1 MIIFGIAI
9 FWHELCTRIYRYK
22 KQTTSHTR
30 PYPYETPQNPNIH
43 TYMDNNFS
51 KDMVSLFHFSKEE
64 AERTECDNVSPEHLL
79 LGMLRQNV
87 SNATR
92 MMHHVQPDLLSL
104 KRHLEKVAREHKA
117 SAVPDKNNM
126 ELNHEATRL
135 MRLSMLEARAQHS
148 VEVDTEHLLRAMLKD
163 NGSTIQKLL
172 KEHGLTRENLYGE
185 VQNGYSQSDDD
196 DREEAYGSDG
206 EASGDEDESMSTVG
220 ADSSPI
226 LTKKRTKSGTPVL
239 DNFCTDLTEK
249 ARKGELDPV
258 VGREKEME
266 RVAQILARRKKNNP
280 ILIGEPGVGK
290 SAIVEGLAQRIV
302 KRKVSRQLW
311 NKRVLTLDM
320 AAMVAGTKFRG
331 QFEERIRNLLQELE
345 NNPDIII
352 YIDEIHTIIG
362 AGGSQGSMDAANMLK
377 PALARGQMQCI
388 GATTIDEFRKT
399 IEKDGALD
407 RRFQKI
413 MVAASTAEETLQILY
428 RLRPVY
434 EKHHNVQYTDEA
446 LEACV
451 QLTQRYI
458 SDRSFPDK
466 AIDAMDE
473 SGARTHIFNIPAS
486 TEIDN
491 LETELRDIEERKN
504 MAISA
509 QNYEAAADLRD
520 ELQQKGEQLELL
532 QKAWIDQHE
541 QKDTRVTAETVAQ
554 VVSVMTG
561 IPTHRIGEEENSRL
575 RRLEK
580 KLQDEVIGQDE
591 AVRKVARAIQRSRV
605 GLKDPNRPIG
615 TFLFVG
621 PTGVGK
627 TYLAKRL
634 ALEMFGSE
642 AALIRIDMSE
652 YGEKHTVSRMMG
664 APPGYV
670 GYEEGGQLTERV
682 RRKPY
687 SIVLLDEIE
696 KAHPDVFNILLQ
708 VMDEGRLTDGNGTTI
723 DFRNTVIIMTSNSGT
738 RQIKDFGSGIGF
750 QSTPTAEER
759 KQQTRSIVEKALKK
773 QFAPEFLNRLDDIIY
788 FDQLSRQDI
797 LRITNIELK
806 PLLRRIREMGYTLEL
821 SEETIERIA
830 NEGYDVQ
837 YGARPLRR
845 AIQRIIEDPICEML
859 LADTGAGTEDGLPG
873 ISEDKAIRL

>member
-1 MIIFGIAI
+1 MASVF
-9 FWHELCTRIYRYK
+9 
-22 KQTTSHTR
+22 
-30 PYPYETPQNPNIH
+30 
-43 TYMDNNFS
+43 NFS
-51 KDMVSLFHFSKEE
+51 REE

-79 LGMLRQNV
+79 LGILRQNV

-92 MMHHVQPDLLSL
+92 MMHKVQPDLLSL
-104 KRHLEKVAREHKA
+104 KRHLEKVVLEKKVAV
-117 SAVPDKNNM
+117 VPDRNSM
-126 ELNHEATRL
+126 ELNRDATRL
-135 MRLSMLEARAQHS
+135 MRLSVLEARAQHS
-148 VEVDTEHLLRAMLKD
+148 EEVDTEHLLKAMLKD
-163 NGSTIQKLL
+163 QGSPIQQLL
-172 KEHGLTRENLYGE
+172 EEHGLTRENLYGD
-185 VQNGYSQSDDD
+185 VKSGYSQTDD
-196 DREEAYGSDG
+196 EEESENG
-206 EASGDEDESMSTVG
+206 ESGFKTNDAINNDHPT
-220 ADSSPI
+220 
-226 LTKKRTKSGTPVL
+226 LTKNKTAKSGTPVL

-266 RVAQILARRKKNNP
+266 RVAQILSRRKKNNP
-280 ILIGEPGVGK
+280 IFIGEPGVGK
-290 SAIVEGLAQRIV
+290 SAIVEGLAQRIIE
-302 KRKVSRQLW
+302 RKVARQLW
-311 NKRVLTLDM
+311 GKRVLTLDM
-320 AAMVAGTKFRG
+320 AALVAGTKFRG
-331 QFEERIRNLLQELE
+331 QFEERVRNLLMELE
-345 NNPDIII
+345 KNPDIII

-413 MVAASTAEETLQILY
+413 MVSPTTAEETLQILH
-428 RLRPVY
+428 RLKSAY
-434 EKHHNVQYTDEA
+434 EKHHKVQYTDEA

-458 SDRSFPDK
+458 SDRAFPDK

-473 SGARTHIFNIPAS
+473 SGARMHISNIPTS
-486 TEIDN
+486 TEMDK
-491 LETELRDIEERKN
+491 LEEELRSIEERKN
-504 MAISA
+504 MAIKA
-509 QNYEAAADLRD
+509 QNYDAAADLRD
-520 ELQQKGEQLELL
+520 ELQMKSEQLERL
-532 QKAWIDQHE
+532 QQAWVE
-541 QKDTRVTAETVAQ
+541 QQEQNRSEVTSETVAQ
-554 VVSVMTG
+554 IVSIMTG
-561 IPTHRIGEEENSRL
+561 IPAHRIGSEENQRL
-575 RRLEK
+575 RMLDK
-580 KLQDEVIGQDE
+580 NLQGNVIGQDE
-591 AVRKVARAIQRSRV
+591 AVRKVVRAIQRSRV

-627 TYLAKRL
+627 TYLTKRL

-642 AALIRIDMSE
+642 ASLIRIDMSE

-723 DFRNTVIIMTSNSGT
+723 DFRNTIIIMTSNSGT
-738 RQIKDFGSGIGF
+738 RQIKDFGTGIGF
-750 QSTPTAEER
+750 QTAPSDEER
-759 KQQTRSIVEKALKK
+759 KQQTRAIVEKALKK

-797 LRITNIELK
+797 QKIAEIELK
-806 PLLRRIREMGYTLEL
+806 PLVRRISEMGYTLEI
-821 SEETIERIA
+821 SEKTKDRIVA
-830 NEGYDVQ
+830 EGYDLQ

-845 AIQRIIEDPICEML
+845 AIQRLIEDPICEML
-859 LADTGAGTEDGLPG
+859 LANQIEGQVIKL
-873 ISEDKAIRL
+873 

>member
-1 MIIFGIAI
+1 
-9 FWHELCTRIYRYK
+9 
-22 KQTTSHTR
+22 
-30 PYPYETPQNPNIH
+30 
-43 TYMDNNFS
+43 MDNKFSNDMASVFNFS
-51 KDMVSLFHFSKEE
+51 REE

-87 SNATR
+87 SKTTR
-92 MMHHVQPDLLSL
+92 LMHQVQPDLLSL
-104 KRHLEKVAREHKA
+104 KRHLENMVREKKVAV
-117 SAVPDKNNM
+117 VPDKNAM
-126 ELNHEATRL
+126 ELNRDATRL
-135 MRLSMLEARAQHS
+135 MRLSILEARAQHS
-148 VEVDTEHLLRAMLKD
+148 DEVDTEHLLKAMLKD
-163 NGSTIQKLL
+163 QGSPIQQILE
-172 KEHGLTRENLYGE
+172 EHGLTRENLYGD
-185 VQNGYSQSDDD
+185 VKSGYSYTD
-196 DREEAYGSDG
+196 
-206 EASGDEDESMSTVG
+206 DEDEKDGEEDGFEMSG
-220 ADSSPI
+220 PAENDSPT
-226 LTKKRTKSGTPVL
+226 LTKKKTSKTGTPVL

-258 VGREKEME
+258 VGRDKEME
-266 RVAQILARRKKNNP
+266 RVAQILSRRKKNNP

-290 SAIVEGLAQRIV
+290 SAIVEGLAQRIIE
-302 KRKVSRQLW
+302 RKVARQLW
-311 NKRVLTLDM
+311 GKRVLTLDM
-320 AAMVAGTKFRG
+320 ASLVAGTKFRG
-331 QFEERIRNLLQELE
+331 QFEERVRNLLMELE
-345 NNPDIII
+345 KNPDIII

-413 MVAASTAEETLQILY
+413 MVAPTTTEETLQILH
-428 RLRPVY
+428 RLKPAY
-434 EKHHNVQYTDEA
+434 EKHHKVHYTDEA

-458 SDRSFPDK
+458 SDRAFPDK

-473 SGARTHIFNIPAS
+473 SGARMHISNIPTS
-486 TEIDN
+486 TEMDK
-491 LETELRDIEERKN
+491 LEEELRSIEERKN
-504 MAISA
+504 MAIKA

-520 ELQQKGEQLELL
+520 ELQMKSEQLEQL
-532 QKAWIDQHE
+532 QQAWVE
-541 QKDTRVTAETVAQ
+541 QQEQNRTEVTGETVAQ
-554 VVSVMTG
+554 IVSIMTG
-561 IPTHRIGEEENSRL
+561 IPAHRIGSEENQRL
-575 RRLEK
+575 RMLDK
-580 KLQDEVIGQDE
+580 NLQGNVIGQDD
-591 AVRKVARAIQRSRV
+591 AVRKVVRAIQRSRV

-627 TYLAKRL
+627 TYLTKRL
-634 ALEMFGSE
+634 AVEMFGSE
-642 AALIRIDMSE
+642 ASLIRIDMSE

-723 DFRNTVIIMTSNSGT
+723 DFRNTIIIMTSNSGT
-738 RQIKDFGSGIGF
+738 RQIKDFGTGIGF
-750 QSTPTAEER
+750 QSTPTDEER

-788 FDQLSRQDI
+788 FDQLSREDI
-797 LRITNIELK
+797 QKIADIELK
-806 PLLRRIREMGYTLEL
+806 PLMRRISEMGYTLEL
-821 SEETIERIA
+821 SESTKQQIA
-830 NEGYDVQ
+830 SEGYDVQ

-845 AIQRIIEDPICEML
+845 AIQRIIEDPVCEMIL
-859 LADTGAGTEDGLPG
+859 EER
-873 ISEDKAIRL
+873 IEDKVIRI

>member
-1 MIIFGIAI
+1 MASVF
-9 FWHELCTRIYRYK
+9 
-22 KQTTSHTR
+22 
-30 PYPYETPQNPNIH
+30 N
-43 TYMDNNFS
+43 
-51 KDMVSLFHFSKEE
+51 FSKEE

-79 LGMLRQNV
+79 LGILRQNV
-87 SNATR
+87 SKATR
-92 MMHHVQPDLLSL
+92 MMYKVQPDLLSL
-104 KRHLEKVAREHKA
+104 KRHLEKVARERKVA
-117 SAVPDKNNM
+117 TVPDRNSL
-126 ELNHEATRL
+126 ELNREATRL
-135 MRLSMLEARAQHS
+135 MRLSVLEARAQHS
-148 VEVDTEHLLRAMLKD
+148 EEVDTEHLLRAMLKD
-163 NGSTIQKLL
+163 QGSPIQQLL
-172 KEHGLTRENLYGE
+172 EEHGLTRENVYGD
-185 VQNGYSQSDDD
+185 VKDGYSHLD
-196 DREEAYGSDG
+196 
-206 EASGDEDESMSTVG
+206 DEDESEKSDGRFETSG
-220 ADSSPI
+220 SIDKDSST
-226 LTKKRTKSGTPVL
+226 LTMKKSSKSGTPVL
-239 DNFCTDLTEK
+239 DNFCTDLTAK

-266 RVAQILARRKKNNP
+266 RVAQILSRRKKNNP

-302 KRKVSRQLW
+302 ERKVARQLW
-311 NKRVLTLDM
+311 GKRILTLDM
-320 AAMVAGTKFRG
+320 ASMVAGTKFRG
-331 QFEERIRNLLQELE
+331 QFEERVRNLLQELE
-345 NNPDIII
+345 ANPDVII

-413 MVAASTAEETLQILY
+413 IVAQSTAEETLQILY
-428 RLRPVY
+428 RLRPAY
-434 EKHHNVQYTDEA
+434 EKHHKVQYTDEA
-446 LEACV
+446 LDACV
-451 QLTQRYI
+451 RLTQRYV

-473 SGARTHIFNIPAS
+473 SGARMHIFNIPANM
-486 TEIDN
+486 EIDN

-504 MAISA
+504 MAIKS

-520 ELQQKGEQLELL
+520 ELQMKSEQLEQL
-532 QKAWIDQHE
+532 QRAWVEE
-541 QKDTRVTAETVAQ
+541 QEQNHTLVTEDTVAQ
-554 VVSVMTG
+554 VVSIMTG
-561 IPTHRIGEEENSRL
+561 IPAHRIGDEENTRL
-575 RRLEK
+575 RQLHK
-580 KLQDEVIGQDE
+580 NLHDCVVGQDE
-591 AVRKVARAIQRSRV
+591 AVQKVARAIQRSRV

-627 TYLAKRL
+627 TYLTKRL
-634 ALEMFGSE
+634 AVEMFGSE
-642 AALIRIDMSE
+642 ASLIRIDMSE

-723 DFRNTVIIMTSNSGT
+723 DFRNAIIIMTSNSGT
-738 RQIKDFGSGIGF
+738 RQIKDFGTGIGF
-750 QSTPTAEER
+750 QNRSTDEDR

-773 QFAPEFLNRLDDIIY
+773 QFAPEFLNRLDDIVY
-788 FDQLSRQDI
+788 FDQLSREDI
-797 LRITNIELK
+797 RRIADIELK
-806 PLLRRIREMGYTLEL
+806 PLLRRIKEMGYTLEL
-821 SEETIERIA
+821 SDKTIEQIA
-830 NEGYDVQ
+830 TEGYDVQ

-859 LADTGAGTEDGLPG
+859 LAEHPEG
-873 ISEDKAIRL
+873 IDENRVIRL

>member
-1 MIIFGIAI
+1 MASVF
-9 FWHELCTRIYRYK
+9 
-22 KQTTSHTR
+22 
-30 PYPYETPQNPNIH
+30 
-43 TYMDNNFS
+43 NFS
-51 KDMVSLFHFSKEE
+51 REE

-79 LGMLRQNV
+79 LGILRQNV

-92 MMHHVQPDLLSL
+92 MMHKVQPDLLSL
-104 KRHLEKVAREHKA
+104 KRHLEKVVLEKKVAV
-117 SAVPDKNNM
+117 VPDRNSM
-126 ELNHEATRL
+126 ELNRDATRL
-135 MRLSMLEARAQHS
+135 MRLSVLEARAQHS
-148 VEVDTEHLLRAMLKD
+148 EEVDTEHLLKAMLKD
-163 NGSTIQKLL
+163 QGSPIQQLL
-172 KEHGLTRENLYGE
+172 EEHGLTRENLYGD
-185 VQNGYSQSDDD
+185 VKSGYSQTDD
-196 DREEAYGSDG
+196 EEESENG
-206 EASGDEDESMSTVG
+206 ESGFKTNDAINNDHPT
-220 ADSSPI
+220 
-226 LTKKRTKSGTPVL
+226 LTKNKTAKSGTPVL

-266 RVAQILARRKKNNP
+266 RVAQILSRRKKNNP

-290 SAIVEGLAQRIV
+290 SAIVEGLAQRIIE
-302 KRKVSRQLW
+302 RKVARQLW
-311 NKRVLTLDM
+311 GKRVLTLDM
-320 AAMVAGTKFRG
+320 AALVAGTKFRG
-331 QFEERIRNLLQELE
+331 QFEERVRNLLMELE
-345 NNPDIII
+345 KNPDIII

-413 MVAASTAEETLQILY
+413 MVSPTTAEETLQILH
-428 RLRPVY
+428 RLKSAY
-434 EKHHNVQYTDEA
+434 EKHHKVQYTDEA

-458 SDRSFPDK
+458 SDRAFPDK

-473 SGARTHIFNIPAS
+473 SGAWMHISNIPTS
-486 TEIDN
+486 TEMDK
-491 LETELRDIEERKN
+491 LEEELRSIEERKN
-504 MAISA
+504 MAIKA

-520 ELQQKGEQLELL
+520 ELQMKSEQLERL
-532 QKAWIDQHE
+532 QQAWVE
-541 QKDTRVTAETVAQ
+541 QQEQNRSEVTSETVAQ
-554 VVSVMTG
+554 IVSIMTG
-561 IPTHRIGEEENSRL
+561 IPAHRIGSEENQRL
-575 RRLEK
+575 RMLDK
-580 KLQDEVIGQDE
+580 NLQGNVIGQDE
-591 AVRKVARAIQRSRV
+591 AVRKVVRAIQRSRV

-627 TYLAKRL
+627 TYLTKRL

-642 AALIRIDMSE
+642 ASLIRIDMSE

-723 DFRNTVIIMTSNSGT
+723 DFRNTIIIMTSNSGT
-738 RQIKDFGSGIGF
+738 RQIKDFGTGIGF
-750 QSTPTAEER
+750 QTAPSDEER
-759 KQQTRSIVEKALKK
+759 KQQTRAIVEKALKK

-797 LRITNIELK
+797 QKIAEIELK
-806 PLLRRIREMGYTLEL
+806 PLVRRISEMGYTLEI
-821 SEETIERIA
+821 SEKTKDRIVA
-830 NEGYDVQ
+830 EGYDLQ

-845 AIQRIIEDPICEML
+845 AIQRLIEDPICEML
-859 LADTGAGTEDGLPG
+859 LANQIEGQVIKL
-873 ISEDKAIRL
+873 

>member
-1 MIIFGIAI
+1 MASVF
-9 FWHELCTRIYRYK
+9 
-22 KQTTSHTR
+22 
-30 PYPYETPQNPNIH
+30 N
-43 TYMDNNFS
+43 
-51 KDMVSLFHFSKEE
+51 FSKEE

-79 LGMLRQNV
+79 LGILRQNV
-87 SNATR
+87 SKATR
-92 MMHHVQPDLLSL
+92 MMYKVQPDLLSL
-104 KRHLEKVAREHKA
+104 KRHLEKVARERKVA
-117 SAVPDKNNM
+117 TVPDRNSL
-126 ELNHEATRL
+126 ELNREATRL
-135 MRLSMLEARAQHS
+135 MRLSVLEARAQHS
-148 VEVDTEHLLRAMLKD
+148 EEVDTEHLLRAMLKD
-163 NGSTIQKLL
+163 QGSPIQQLL
-172 KEHGLTRENLYGE
+172 EEHGLTRENVYGD
-185 VQNGYSQSDDD
+185 VKDGYSHLD
-196 DREEAYGSDG
+196 
-206 EASGDEDESMSTVG
+206 DEDESEKSDGRFETSG
-220 ADSSPI
+220 SIDKDSST
-226 LTKKRTKSGTPVL
+226 LTMKKSSKSGTPVL
-239 DNFCTDLTEK
+239 DNFCTDLTAK

-266 RVAQILARRKKNNP
+266 RVAQILSRRKKNNP

-302 KRKVSRQLW
+302 ERKVARQLW
-311 NKRVLTLDM
+311 GKRILTLDM
-320 AAMVAGTKFRG
+320 ASMVAGTKFRG
-331 QFEERIRNLLQELE
+331 QFEERVRNLLQELE
-345 NNPDIII
+345 ANPDVII

-413 MVAASTAEETLQILY
+413 IVAQSTAEETLQILY
-428 RLRPVY
+428 RLRPAY
-434 EKHHNVQYTDEA
+434 EKHHKVQYTDEA
-446 LEACV
+446 LDACV
-451 QLTQRYI
+451 RLTQRYV

-473 SGARTHIFNIPAS
+473 SGARMHIFNIPANM
-486 TEIDN
+486 EIDN

-504 MAISA
+504 MAIKS
-509 QNYEAAADLRD
+509 QNYEAAAGLRD
-520 ELQQKGEQLELL
+520 ELQMKSEQLEQL
-532 QKAWIDQHE
+532 QRAWVEE
-541 QKDTRVTAETVAQ
+541 QEQNHTLVTEDTVAQ
-554 VVSVMTG
+554 VVSIMTG
-561 IPTHRIGEEENSRL
+561 IPAHRIGDEENTRL
-575 RRLEK
+575 RQLHK
-580 KLQDEVIGQDE
+580 NLHDCVVGQDE
-591 AVRKVARAIQRSRV
+591 AVQKVARAIQRSRV

-627 TYLAKRL
+627 TYLTKRL
-634 ALEMFGSE
+634 AVEMFGSE
-642 AALIRIDMSE
+642 ASLIRIDMSE

-723 DFRNTVIIMTSNSGT
+723 DFRNTIIIMTSNSGT
-738 RQIKDFGSGIGF
+738 RQIKDFGTGIGF
-750 QSTPTAEER
+750 QNRSTDEDR

-773 QFAPEFLNRLDDIIY
+773 QFAPEFLNRLDDIVY
-788 FDQLSRQDI
+788 FDQLSREDI
-797 LRITNIELK
+797 RRIADIELK
-806 PLLRRIREMGYTLEL
+806 PLLRRIKEMGYTLEL
-821 SEETIERIA
+821 SDKTIEQIA
-830 NEGYDVQ
+830 TEGYDVQ

-859 LADTGAGTEDGLPG
+859 LAEHSEG
-873 ISEDKAIRL
+873 IDENRVIRL

>member
-1 MIIFGIAI
+1 
-9 FWHELCTRIYRYK
+9 
-22 KQTTSHTR
+22 
-30 PYPYETPQNPNIH
+30 
-43 TYMDNNFS
+43 MDNKFSNDMASVFNFS
-51 KDMVSLFHFSKEE
+51 REE

-79 LGMLRQNV
+79 LGILRQNV
-87 SNATR
+87 SKTTR
-92 MMHHVQPDLLSL
+92 LMHNVQPDLLSL
-104 KRHLEKVAREHKA
+104 KRNLEKMAREKKVTV
-117 SAVPDKNNM
+117 VPDKSCM
-126 ELNHEATRL
+126 ELNREATRL
-135 MRLSMLEARAQHS
+135 MRLSVLEARAQHAE
-148 VEVDTEHLLRAMLKD
+148 EVDTEHLLKAMLKD
-163 NGSTIQKLL
+163 QGSPIQQLL
-172 KEHGLTRENLYGE
+172 EEHGLTRENLYGE
-185 VQNGYSQSDDD
+185 VRNGYSQ
-196 DREEAYGSDG
+196 AN
-206 EASGDEDESMSTVG
+206 DEDELAEGENGLEMSGGTEG
-220 ADSSPI
+220 DSPT
-226 LTKKRTKSGTPVL
+226 LAKKKAKSGTPVL
-239 DNFCTDLTEK
+239 DNFCIDLTEK

-302 KRKVSRQLW
+302 ERKVARQLW
-311 NKRVLTLDM
+311 NKRIMTLDM
-320 AAMVAGTKFRG
+320 AGMVAGTKYRG

-345 NNPDIII
+345 ANPDIII

-413 MVAASTAEETLQILY
+413 MVAQSTAEETLQILH
-428 RLRPVY
+428 RLRSAY
-434 EKHHNVQYTDEA
+434 EKHHKVQYTDEA
-446 LEACV
+446 LNACV
-451 QLTQRYI
+451 RLTQRYV

-473 SGARTHIFNIPAS
+473 SGARMHIFNIPANM
-486 TEIDN
+486 EIDK
-491 LETELRDIEERKN
+491 LETELRDMEERKN
-504 MAISA
+504 IAIKS
-509 QNYEAAADLRD
+509 QNYETAADLRD
-520 ELQQKGEQLELL
+520 ELQMKTEQLEEL
-532 QKAWIDQHE
+532 QRAWVE
-541 QKDTRVTAETVAQ
+541 ENEKNCTLVTAETVAQ
-554 VVSVMTG
+554 VVSIMTG
-561 IPTHRIGEEENSRL
+561 IPAHRIGDEENNRL
-575 RRLEK
+575 RQLETNLK
-580 KLQDEVIGQDE
+580 DSVVGQNE

-627 TYLAKRL
+627 TYLTKRL
-634 ALEMFGSE
+634 AMEMFGSE
-642 AALIRIDMSE
+642 ASLIRIDMSE

-738 RQIKDFGSGIGF
+738 RQIKDFGTGIGF
-750 QSTPTAEER
+750 QTLPTDDDR
-759 KQQTRSIVEKALKK
+759 KKQTRSIVEKALKK
-773 QFAPEFLNRLDDIIY
+773 QFAPEFLNRLDDIVF
-788 FDQLSRQDI
+788 FDQLSREDI
-797 LRITNIELK
+797 RRITDIELR
-806 PLLRRIREMGYTLEL
+806 PLLRRIKEMGYTLEL
-821 SEETIERIA
+821 SDKTIEQIA
-830 NEGYDVQ
+830 TEGYDVQ

-859 LADTGAGTEDGLPG
+859 LTDLPEG
-873 ISEDKAIRL
+873 ISQDKVIKL

>member
-1 MIIFGIAI
+1 MASVF
-9 FWHELCTRIYRYK
+9 
-22 KQTTSHTR
+22 
-30 PYPYETPQNPNIH
+30 N
-43 TYMDNNFS
+43 
-51 KDMVSLFHFSKEE
+51 FSKEE

-79 LGMLRQNV
+79 LGILRQNV
-87 SNATR
+87 SKATR
-92 MMHHVQPDLLSL
+92 MMYKVQPDLLSL
-104 KRHLEKVAREHKA
+104 KRHLEKVARERKVA
-117 SAVPDKNNM
+117 TVPDRNSL
-126 ELNHEATRL
+126 ELNREATRL
-135 MRLSMLEARAQHS
+135 MRLSVLEARAQHS
-148 VEVDTEHLLRAMLKD
+148 EEVDTEHLLRAMLKD
-163 NGSTIQKLL
+163 QGSPIQQLL
-172 KEHGLTRENLYGE
+172 EEHGLTRENVYGD
-185 VQNGYSQSDDD
+185 VKDGYSHLD
-196 DREEAYGSDG
+196 
-206 EASGDEDESMSTVG
+206 DEDESEKSDGRFETSG
-220 ADSSPI
+220 SIDKDSST
-226 LTKKRTKSGTPVL
+226 LTMKKSSKSGTPVL
-239 DNFCTDLTEK
+239 DNFCTDLTAK

-266 RVAQILARRKKNNP
+266 RVAQILSRRKKNNP

-302 KRKVSRQLW
+302 ERKVARQLW
-311 NKRVLTLDM
+311 GKRILTLDM
-320 AAMVAGTKFRG
+320 ASMVAGTKFRG
-331 QFEERIRNLLQELE
+331 QFEERVRNLLQELE
-345 NNPDIII
+345 ANPDVII

-413 MVAASTAEETLQILY
+413 IVAQSTAEETLQILY
-428 RLRPVY
+428 RLRPAY
-434 EKHHNVQYTDEA
+434 EKHHKVQYTDEA
-446 LEACV
+446 LDACV
-451 QLTQRYI
+451 RLTQRYV

-473 SGARTHIFNIPAS
+473 SGARMHIFNIPANM
-486 TEIDN
+486 EIDN

-504 MAISA
+504 MAIKS

-520 ELQQKGEQLELL
+520 ELQMKSEQLEQL
-532 QKAWIDQHE
+532 QRAWVEE
-541 QKDTRVTAETVAQ
+541 QEQNHTLVTEDTVAQ
-554 VVSVMTG
+554 VVSIMTG
-561 IPTHRIGEEENSRL
+561 IPAHRIGDEENTRL
-575 RRLEK
+575 RQLHK
-580 KLQDEVIGQDE
+580 NLHDCVVGQDE
-591 AVRKVARAIQRSRV
+591 AVQKVARAIQRSRV
-605 GLKDPNRPIG
+605 GLKDLNRPIG

-627 TYLAKRL
+627 TYLTKRL
-634 ALEMFGSE
+634 AVEMFGSE
-642 AALIRIDMSE
+642 ASLIRIDMSE

-723 DFRNTVIIMTSNSGT
+723 DFRNTIIIMTSNSGT
-738 RQIKDFGSGIGF
+738 RQIKDFGTGIGF
-750 QSTPTAEER
+750 QNRSTDEDR

-773 QFAPEFLNRLDDIIY
+773 QFAPEFLNRLDDIVY
-788 FDQLSRQDI
+788 FDQLSREDI
-797 LRITNIELK
+797 RRIADIELK
-806 PLLRRIREMGYTLEL
+806 PLLRRIKEMGYTLEL
-821 SEETIERIA
+821 SDKTIEQIA
-830 NEGYDVQ
+830 TEGYDVQ

-859 LADTGAGTEDGLPG
+859 LAEHSEG
-873 ISEDKAIRL
+873 IDENRVIRL

>member
-1 MIIFGIAI
+1 
-9 FWHELCTRIYRYK
+9 
-22 KQTTSHTR
+22 
-30 PYPYETPQNPNIH
+30 
-43 TYMDNNFS
+43 MDNKFS
-51 KDMVSLFHFSKEE
+51 NDMASVFNFSKEE

-79 LGMLRQNV
+79 LGILRQNV
-87 SNATR
+87 SKATR
-92 MMHHVQPDLLSL
+92 MMYKVQPDLLSL
-104 KRHLEKVAREHKA
+104 KRHLEKVASERKVA
-117 SAVPDKNNM
+117 MVPDRNSL
-126 ELNHEATRL
+126 ELNREATRL
-135 MRLSMLEARAQHS
+135 MRLSVLEARAQHS
-148 VEVDTEHLLRAMLKD
+148 DEVDTEHLLRAMLKD
-163 NGSTIQKLL
+163 QGSPIQQLL
-172 KEHGLTRENLYGE
+172 EEHGLTRENVYGD
-185 VQNGYSQSDDD
+185 VKDGYSHLD
-196 DREEAYGSDG
+196 
-206 EASGDEDESMSTVG
+206 DEDESENSDGRFETSG
-220 ADSSPI
+220 SIDKDSST
-226 LTKKRTKSGTPVL
+226 LTMKKSSKSGTPVL
-239 DNFCTDLTEK
+239 DNFCTDLTAK

-266 RVAQILARRKKNNP
+266 RVAQILSRRKKNNP

-302 KRKVSRQLW
+302 ERKVARQLW
-311 NKRVLTLDM
+311 GKRILTLDM
-320 AAMVAGTKFRG
+320 ASMVAGTKFRG
-331 QFEERIRNLLQELE
+331 QFEERVRNLLQELE
-345 NNPDIII
+345 ANPDVII

-413 MVAASTAEETLQILY
+413 IVSQSTAEETLQILY
-428 RLRPVY
+428 RLRPAY
-434 EKHHNVQYTDEA
+434 EKHHKVQYTDEA
-446 LEACV
+446 LDACV
-451 QLTQRYI
+451 RLTQRYV

-473 SGARTHIFNIPAS
+473 SGARMHIFNIPANM
-486 TEIDN
+486 EIDN

-504 MAISA
+504 MAIKS

-520 ELQQKGEQLELL
+520 ELQMKSEQLEQL
-532 QKAWIDQHE
+532 QHAWVE
-541 QKDTRVTAETVAQ
+541 QQEQNHTMVTEDTVAQ
-554 VVSVMTG
+554 VVSIMTG
-561 IPTHRIGEEENSRL
+561 IPAHRIGDEENTRL
-575 RRLEK
+575 RQLHK
-580 KLQDEVIGQDE
+580 NLHDCVVGQDE
-591 AVRKVARAIQRSRV
+591 AVQKVARAIQRSRV

-627 TYLAKRL
+627 TYLTKRL
-634 ALEMFGSE
+634 AVEMFGSE
-642 AALIRIDMSE
+642 ASLIRIDMSE

-723 DFRNTVIIMTSNSGT
+723 DFRNTIIIMTSNSGT
-738 RQIKDFGSGIGF
+738 RQIKDFGTGIGF
-750 QSTPTAEER
+750 QNRSTDEDR

-773 QFAPEFLNRLDDIIY
+773 QFAPEFLNRLDDIVY
-788 FDQLSRQDI
+788 FDQLSREDI
-797 LRITNIELK
+797 RRIADIELK
-806 PLLRRIREMGYTLEL
+806 PLLRRIKEMGYTLEL
-821 SEETIERIA
+821 SDKTIDQIST
-830 NEGYDVQ
+830 EGYDVQ

-859 LADTGAGTEDGLPG
+859 LAEHPEG
-873 ISEDKAIRL
+873 IDENRVIRL

>member
-1 MIIFGIAI
+1 
-9 FWHELCTRIYRYK
+9 
-22 KQTTSHTR
+22 
-30 PYPYETPQNPNIH
+30 
-43 TYMDNNFS
+43 MDNKFS
-51 KDMVSLFHFSKEE
+51 NDMASVFNFSKEE

-79 LGMLRQNV
+79 LGILRQNV
-87 SNATR
+87 SKATR
-92 MMHHVQPDLLSL
+92 MMYKVQPDLLSL
-104 KRHLEKVAREHKA
+104 KRHLEKVARERKVA
-117 SAVPDKNNM
+117 TVPDRNSL
-126 ELNHEATRL
+126 ELNREATRL
-135 MRLSMLEARAQHS
+135 MRLSVLEARAQHS
-148 VEVDTEHLLRAMLKD
+148 EEVDTEHLLRAMLKD
-163 NGSTIQKLL
+163 QGSPIQQLL
-172 KEHGLTRENLYGE
+172 EEHGLTRENVYGD
-185 VQNGYSQSDDD
+185 VKDGYSQMD
-196 DREEAYGSDG
+196 
-206 EASGDEDESMSTVG
+206 DEDESEKSDGQFETSGSIDKESSTLTMKK
-220 ADSSPI
+220 SS
-226 LTKKRTKSGTPVL
+226 KSGTPVL
-239 DNFCTDLTEK
+239 DNFCTDLTAK

-266 RVAQILARRKKNNP
+266 RVAQILSRRKKNNP

-302 KRKVSRQLW
+302 ERKVARQLW
-311 NKRVLTLDM
+311 GKRILTLDM
-320 AAMVAGTKFRG
+320 ASMVAGTKFRG
-331 QFEERIRNLLQELE
+331 QFEERVRNLLQELE
-345 NNPDIII
+345 ANPDVII

-413 MVAASTAEETLQILY
+413 IVAQSTAEETLQILY
-428 RLRPVY
+428 RLRPAY

-446 LEACV
+446 LDACV
-451 QLTQRYI
+451 RLTQRYV

-473 SGARTHIFNIPAS
+473 SGARMHIFNIPANM
-486 TEIDN
+486 EIDN

-504 MAISA
+504 MAIKS

-520 ELQQKGEQLELL
+520 ELQMKSEQLEQL
-532 QKAWIDQHE
+532 QRAWVEE
-541 QKDTRVTAETVAQ
+541 QEQNHTLVTEDTVAQ
-554 VVSVMTG
+554 VVSIMTG
-561 IPTHRIGEEENSRL
+561 IPAHRIGDEENTRL
-575 RRLEK
+575 RQLHK
-580 KLQDEVIGQDE
+580 NLHDCVVGQDE
-591 AVRKVARAIQRSRV
+591 AVQKVARAIQRSRV

-627 TYLAKRL
+627 TYLTKRL
-634 ALEMFGSE
+634 AVEMFGSE
-642 AALIRIDMSE
+642 ASLIRIDMSE

-723 DFRNTVIIMTSNSGT
+723 DFRNTIIIMTSNSGT
-738 RQIKDFGSGIGF
+738 RQIKDFGTGIGF
-750 QSTPTAEER
+750 QNRSTDEDR

-773 QFAPEFLNRLDDIIY
+773 QFAPEFLNRLDDIVY
-788 FDQLSRQDI
+788 FDQLSREDI
-797 LRITNIELK
+797 RRIADIELK
-806 PLLRRIREMGYTLEL
+806 PLLRRIKEMGYTLEL
-821 SEETIERIA
+821 SDKTIEQIA
-830 NEGYDVQ
+830 TEGYDVQ

-859 LADTGAGTEDGLPG
+859 LAEHSEG
-873 ISEDKAIRL
+873 IDENRVIRL

>member
-1 MIIFGIAI
+1 MASVF
-9 FWHELCTRIYRYK
+9 
-22 KQTTSHTR
+22 
-30 PYPYETPQNPNIH
+30 N
-43 TYMDNNFS
+43 
-51 KDMVSLFHFSKEE
+51 FSKEE

-79 LGMLRQNV
+79 LGILRQNV
-87 SNATR
+87 SKATR
-92 MMHHVQPDLLSL
+92 MMHKVQPDLLSL
-104 KRHLEKVAREHKA
+104 KRHLEKVARERKVA
-117 SAVPDKNNM
+117 TAPDRNSL
-126 ELNHEATRL
+126 ELNREATRL
-135 MRLSMLEARAQHS
+135 MRLSVLEARAQHS
-148 VEVDTEHLLRAMLKD
+148 EEVDTEHLLRAMLKD
-163 NGSTIQKLL
+163 QGSPIQQLL
-172 KEHGLTRENLYGE
+172 EEHGLTRENVYGD
-185 VQNGYSQSDDD
+185 VKDGYSHLD
-196 DREEAYGSDG
+196 
-206 EASGDEDESMSTVG
+206 DEDESEKSDGRFETSG
-220 ADSSPI
+220 SIDKDSST
-226 LTKKRTKSGTPVL
+226 LTMKKSSKSGTPVL
-239 DNFCTDLTEK
+239 DNFCTDLTAK

-266 RVAQILARRKKNNP
+266 RVAQILSRRKKNNP

-302 KRKVSRQLW
+302 ERKVARQLW
-311 NKRVLTLDM
+311 GKRILTLDM
-320 AAMVAGTKFRG
+320 ASMVAGTKFRG
-331 QFEERIRNLLQELE
+331 QFEERVRNLLQELE
-345 NNPDIII
+345 ANPDVII

-413 MVAASTAEETLQILY
+413 IVAQSTAEETLQILY
-428 RLRPVY
+428 RLRPAY
-434 EKHHNVQYTDEA
+434 EKHHKVQYTDEA
-446 LEACV
+446 LDACV
-451 QLTQRYI
+451 RLTQRYV

-473 SGARTHIFNIPAS
+473 SGARMHIFNIPANM
-486 TEIDN
+486 EIDN

-504 MAISA
+504 MAIKS

-520 ELQQKGEQLELL
+520 ELQMKSEQLEQL
-532 QKAWIDQHE
+532 QRAWVEE
-541 QKDTRVTAETVAQ
+541 QEQNHTLVTEDTVAQ
-554 VVSVMTG
+554 VVSIMTG
-561 IPTHRIGEEENSRL
+561 IPAHRIGDEENTRL
-575 RRLEK
+575 RQLHK
-580 KLQDEVIGQDE
+580 NLHDCVVGQDE
-591 AVRKVARAIQRSRV
+591 AVQKVARAIQRSRV

-627 TYLAKRL
+627 TYLTKRL
-634 ALEMFGSE
+634 AVEMFGSE
-642 AALIRIDMSE
+642 ASLIRIDMSE

-723 DFRNTVIIMTSNSGT
+723 DFRNTIIIMTSNSGT
-738 RQIKDFGSGIGF
+738 RQIKDFGTGIGF
-750 QSTPTAEER
+750 QNRSTDEDR

-773 QFAPEFLNRLDDIIY
+773 QFAPEFLNRLDDIVY
-788 FDQLSRQDI
+788 FDQLSREDI
-797 LRITNIELK
+797 RRIADIELK
-806 PLLRRIREMGYTLEL
+806 PLLRRIKEMGYTLEL
-821 SEETIERIA
+821 SDKTIEQIA
-830 NEGYDVQ
+830 TEGYDVQ

-859 LADTGAGTEDGLPG
+859 LAEHSEG
-873 ISEDKAIRL
+873 IDENRVIRL

>member
-1 MIIFGIAI
+1 MASVF
-9 FWHELCTRIYRYK
+9 
-22 KQTTSHTR
+22 
-30 PYPYETPQNPNIH
+30 N
-43 TYMDNNFS
+43 
-51 KDMVSLFHFSKEE
+51 FSKEE

-79 LGMLRQNV
+79 LGILRQNV
-87 SNATR
+87 SKATR
-92 MMHHVQPDLLSL
+92 MMYKVQPDLLSL
-104 KRHLEKVAREHKA
+104 KRHLEKVARERKVA
-117 SAVPDKNNM
+117 AVPDRNSL
-126 ELNHEATRL
+126 ELNREATRL
-135 MRLSMLEARAQHS
+135 MRLSVLEARAQHS
-148 VEVDTEHLLRAMLKD
+148 EEVDTEHLLRAMLKD
-163 NGSTIQKLL
+163 QGSPIQQLL
-172 KEHGLTRENLYGE
+172 EEHGLTRENVYGD
-185 VQNGYSQSDDD
+185 VKDGYSHLD
-196 DREEAYGSDG
+196 
-206 EASGDEDESMSTVG
+206 DEDESEKSDGRFETSG
-220 ADSSPI
+220 SIDKDSST
-226 LTKKRTKSGTPVL
+226 LTMKKSSKSGTPVL
-239 DNFCTDLTEK
+239 DNFCTDLTAK

-266 RVAQILARRKKNNP
+266 RVAQILSRRKKNNP

-302 KRKVSRQLW
+302 ERKVARQLW
-311 NKRVLTLDM
+311 GKRILTLDM
-320 AAMVAGTKFRG
+320 ASMVAGTKFRG
-331 QFEERIRNLLQELE
+331 QFEERVRNLLQELE
-345 NNPDIII
+345 ANPDVII

-413 MVAASTAEETLQILY
+413 IVAQSTAEETLQILY
-428 RLRPVY
+428 RLRPAY
-434 EKHHNVQYTDEA
+434 EKHHKVQYTDEA
-446 LEACV
+446 LDACV
-451 QLTQRYI
+451 RLTQRYV

-473 SGARTHIFNIPAS
+473 SGARMHIFNIPANM
-486 TEIDN
+486 EIDN

-504 MAISA
+504 MAIKS

-520 ELQQKGEQLELL
+520 ELQMKSEQLEQL
-532 QKAWIDQHE
+532 QRAWVEE
-541 QKDTRVTAETVAQ
+541 QEQNHTLVTEDTVAQ
-554 VVSVMTG
+554 VVSIMTG
-561 IPTHRIGEEENSRL
+561 IPAHRIGDEENTRL
-575 RRLEK
+575 RQLHK
-580 KLQDEVIGQDE
+580 NLHDCVVGQDE
-591 AVRKVARAIQRSRV
+591 AVQKVARAIQRSRV

-627 TYLAKRL
+627 TYLTKRL
-634 ALEMFGSE
+634 AVEMFGSE
-642 AALIRIDMSE
+642 ASLIRIDMSE

-723 DFRNTVIIMTSNSGT
+723 DFRNTIIIMTSNSGT
-738 RQIKDFGSGIGF
+738 RQIKDFGTGIGF
-750 QSTPTAEER
+750 QNRSTDEDR

-773 QFAPEFLNRLDDIIY
+773 QFAPEFLNRLDDIVY
-788 FDQLSRQDI
+788 FDQLSREDI
-797 LRITNIELK
+797 RRIADIELK
-806 PLLRRIREMGYTLEL
+806 PLLRRIKEMGYTLEL
-821 SEETIERIA
+821 SDKTIEQIA
-830 NEGYDVQ
+830 TEGYDVQ

-859 LADTGAGTEDGLPG
+859 LAEHPEG
-873 ISEDKAIRL
+873 IDENRVIRL

>member
-1 MIIFGIAI
+1 
-9 FWHELCTRIYRYK
+9 
-22 KQTTSHTR
+22 
-30 PYPYETPQNPNIH
+30 
-43 TYMDNNFS
+43 MDNKFSNDMASVFNFS
-51 KDMVSLFHFSKEE
+51 REE

-87 SNATR
+87 SKATR
-92 MMHHVQPDLLSL
+92 LMHQVQPDLISL
-104 KRHLEKVAREHKA
+104 KRHLERMAREKRVEV
-117 SAVPDKNNM
+117 VPDKNSM
-126 ELNHEATRL
+126 ELNRDATRL
-135 MRLSMLEARAQHS
+135 MRLSILEARAQHS
-148 VEVDTEHLLRAMLKD
+148 EEVDTEHLLKAMLKD
-163 NGSTIQKLL
+163 QGSPIQQLL
-172 KEHGLTRENLYGE
+172 EEHGLTREILYGDTR
-185 VQNGYSQSDDD
+185 NGYSHTDDD
-196 DREEAYGSDG
+196 DDDQAEGDKGYEM
-206 EASGDEDESMSTVG
+206 SGGQEN
-220 ADSSPI
+220 DSPT
-226 LTKKRTKSGTPVL
+226 LTKKKTHKSGTPVL
-239 DNFCTDLTEK
+239 DNFCIDLTEK

-266 RVAQILARRKKNNP
+266 RVAQILSRRKKNNP

-302 KRKVSRQLW
+302 ERKVTSQLW
-311 NKRVLTLDM
+311 GKRILTLDM
-320 AAMVAGTKFRG
+320 AGMVAGTKFRG
-331 QFEERIRNLLQELE
+331 QFEERVRNLLMELE
-345 NNPDIII
+345 ANPDVII

-413 MVAASTAEETLQILY
+413 IVAQSTAEETLQILH
-428 RLRPVY
+428 RLKPAY
-434 EKHHNVQYTDEA
+434 EKHHKVQYTDEA

-451 QLTQRYI
+451 HLTQRYV

-473 SGARTHIFNIPAS
+473 SGARMHIFNIPANM
-486 TEIDN
+486 EIDN
-491 LETELRDIEERKN
+491 LETELHDLEERKN
-504 MAISA
+504 MAIKA
-509 QNYEAAADLRD
+509 QNYETAADLRD
-520 ELQQKGEQLELL
+520 ELQMKTEQLEQL
-532 QKAWIDQHE
+532 QKAWVE
-541 QKDTRVTAETVAQ
+541 QQEKNCTQVTAETVAQ
-554 VVSVMTG
+554 VVSIMTG
-561 IPTHRIGEEENSRL
+561 IPAHRIGDEENSRL
-575 RRLEK
+575 RQMEQNLK
-580 KLQDEVIGQDE
+580 GSVVGQDD
-591 AVRKVARAIQRSRV
+591 AVLKVTRAIQRSRV

-627 TYLAKRL
+627 TYLTKRL
-634 ALEMFGSE
+634 AMEMFGCE
-642 AALIRIDMSE
+642 ASLIRIDMSE

-723 DFRNTVIIMTSNSGT
+723 DFRNTIIIMTSNSGT
-738 RQIKDFGSGIGF
+738 RQIKDFGTGIGF
-750 QSTPTAEER
+750 QSTPTDEER

-773 QFAPEFLNRLDDIIY
+773 QFAPEFLNRLDDIVF
-788 FDQLSRQDI
+788 FDQLSQEDI
-797 LRITNIELK
+797 RRITDIELR
-806 PLLRRIREMGYTLEL
+806 PLLRRIKEMGYTLEL
-821 SEETIERIA
+821 SDETINKIA
-830 NEGYDVQ
+830 TEGYDVQ

-845 AIQRIIEDPICEML
+845 AIQRIIEDPVCEMIL
-859 LADTGAGTEDGLPG
+859 EER
-873 ISEDKAIRL
+873 IEDKVIRI

>member
-1 MIIFGIAI
+1 MASVF
-9 FWHELCTRIYRYK
+9 
-22 KQTTSHTR
+22 
-30 PYPYETPQNPNIH
+30 
-43 TYMDNNFS
+43 NFS
-51 KDMVSLFHFSKEE
+51 REE

-79 LGMLRQNV
+79 LGILRQNV

-92 MMHHVQPDLLSL
+92 MMHKVQPDLLSL
-104 KRHLEKVAREHKA
+104 KRHLEKVVLEKKVAV
-117 SAVPDKNNM
+117 VPDRNSM
-126 ELNHEATRL
+126 ELNRDATRL
-135 MRLSMLEARAQHS
+135 MRLSVLEARAQHS
-148 VEVDTEHLLRAMLKD
+148 EEVDTEHLLKAMLKD
-163 NGSTIQKLL
+163 QGSPIQQLL
-172 KEHGLTRENLYGE
+172 EEHGLTRENLYGD
-185 VQNGYSQSDDD
+185 VKSGYSQTDD
-196 DREEAYGSDG
+196 EEESENG
-206 EASGDEDESMSTVG
+206 ESGFKTNDAINNDHPT
-220 ADSSPI
+220 
-226 LTKKRTKSGTPVL
+226 LTKNKTAKSGTPVL

-266 RVAQILARRKKNNP
+266 RVAQILSRRKKNNP

-290 SAIVEGLAQRIV
+290 SAIVEGLAQRIIE
-302 KRKVSRQLW
+302 RKVARQLW
-311 NKRVLTLDM
+311 GKRVLTLDM
-320 AAMVAGTKFRG
+320 AALVAGTKFRG
-331 QFEERIRNLLQELE
+331 QFEERIRNLLMELE
-345 NNPDIII
+345 KNPDIII

-413 MVAASTAEETLQILY
+413 MVSPTTAEETLQILY
-428 RLRPVY
+428 RLKSAY
-434 EKHHNVQYTDEA
+434 EKHHKVQYTDEA

-458 SDRSFPDK
+458 SDRAFPDK

-473 SGARTHIFNIPAS
+473 SGARMHISNIPTS
-486 TEIDN
+486 TEMDK
-491 LETELRDIEERKN
+491 LEEELRSIEERKN
-504 MAISA
+504 MAIKA

-520 ELQQKGEQLELL
+520 ELQMKSEQLERL
-532 QKAWIDQHE
+532 QQAWVE
-541 QKDTRVTAETVAQ
+541 QQEQNRSEVTSETVAQ
-554 VVSVMTG
+554 IVSIMTG
-561 IPTHRIGEEENSRL
+561 IPAHRIGSEENQRL
-575 RRLEK
+575 RMLDK
-580 KLQDEVIGQDE
+580 NLQGNVIGQDE
-591 AVRKVARAIQRSRV
+591 AVRKVVRAIQRSRV

-627 TYLAKRL
+627 TYLTKRL

-642 AALIRIDMSE
+642 ASLIRIDMSE

-723 DFRNTVIIMTSNSGT
+723 DFRNTIIIMTSNSGT
-738 RQIKDFGSGIGF
+738 RQIKDFGTGIGF
-750 QSTPTAEER
+750 QTAPSDEER
-759 KQQTRSIVEKALKK
+759 KQQTRTIVEKALKK

-797 LRITNIELK
+797 QKIAEIELK
-806 PLLRRIREMGYTLEL
+806 PLVRRISEMGYTLEI
-821 SEETIERIA
+821 SEKTKDRIVA
-830 NEGYDVQ
+830 EGYDLQ

-845 AIQRIIEDPICEML
+845 AIQRLIEDPICEML
-859 LADTGAGTEDGLPG
+859 LANQIEGQVIKL
-873 ISEDKAIRL
+873 

>member
-1 MIIFGIAI
+1 
-9 FWHELCTRIYRYK
+9 
-22 KQTTSHTR
+22 
-30 PYPYETPQNPNIH
+30 
-43 TYMDNNFS
+43 MDNKFSNDMASVFNFS
-51 KDMVSLFHFSKEE
+51 REE

-87 SNATR
+87 SKTTR
-92 MMHHVQPDLLSL
+92 LMHQVQPDLLSL
-104 KRHLEKVAREHKA
+104 KRHLENMVREKKVAV
-117 SAVPDKNNM
+117 VPDKNAM
-126 ELNHEATRL
+126 ELNRDATRL
-135 MRLSMLEARAQHS
+135 MRLSILEARAQHAD
-148 VEVDTEHLLRAMLKD
+148 EVDTEHLLKAMLKD
-163 NGSTIQKLL
+163 QGSPIQQILE
-172 KEHGLTRENLYGE
+172 EHGLTRENLYGD
-185 VQNGYSQSDDD
+185 VKSGYSHTEDDD
-196 DREEAYGSDG
+196 EKDG
-206 EASGDEDESMSTVG
+206 EEDGFEMSGPAEN
-220 ADSSPI
+220 DSPT
-226 LTKKRTKSGTPVL
+226 LTKKKTSKTGTPVL

-258 VGREKEME
+258 VGRDKEME
-266 RVAQILARRKKNNP
+266 RVAQILSRRKKNNP

-290 SAIVEGLAQRIV
+290 SAIVEGLAQRIIE
-302 KRKVSRQLW
+302 RKVARQLW
-311 NKRVLTLDM
+311 GKRVLTLDM
-320 AAMVAGTKFRG
+320 AALVAGTKFRG
-331 QFEERIRNLLQELE
+331 QFEERVRNLLMELE
-345 NNPDIII
+345 KNPDIII

-413 MVAASTAEETLQILY
+413 MVAPTTAEETLQILH
-428 RLRPVY
+428 RLKPAY
-434 EKHHNVQYTDEA
+434 EKHHKVHYTDEA

-458 SDRSFPDK
+458 SDRAFPDK

-473 SGARTHIFNIPAS
+473 SGARMHISNIPTS
-486 TEIDN
+486 TEMDK
-491 LETELRDIEERKN
+491 LEEELRNIEERKN
-504 MAISA
+504 MAIKA

-520 ELQQKGEQLELL
+520 ELQMKSEQLEQL
-532 QKAWIDQHE
+532 QQAWVE
-541 QKDTRVTAETVAQ
+541 QQEQNRTEVTGETVAQ
-554 VVSVMTG
+554 IVSIMTG
-561 IPTHRIGEEENSRL
+561 IPAHRIGSEENQRL
-575 RRLEK
+575 RMLDK
-580 KLQDEVIGQDE
+580 NLQGNVIGQDD
-591 AVRKVARAIQRSRV
+591 AVRKVVRAIQRSRV

-627 TYLAKRL
+627 TYLTKRL
-634 ALEMFGSE
+634 AVEMFGSE
-642 AALIRIDMSE
+642 ASLIRIDMSE

-723 DFRNTVIIMTSNSGT
+723 DFRNTIIIMTSNSGT
-738 RQIKDFGSGIGF
+738 RQIKDFGTGIGF
-750 QSTPTAEER
+750 QSTPTGEER

-797 LRITNIELK
+797 ERIADIELK
-806 PLLRRIREMGYTLEL
+806 PLMRRISEMGYTLEL
-821 SEETIERIA
+821 SESTKQQIVS
-830 NEGYDVQ
+830 EGYDVQ

-845 AIQRIIEDPICEML
+845 AIQRIIEDPVCEMIL
-859 LADTGAGTEDGLPG
+859 EEKLQ
-873 ISEDKAIRL
+873 DKVIRI

>member
-1 MIIFGIAI
+1 MASVF
-9 FWHELCTRIYRYK
+9 
-22 KQTTSHTR
+22 
-30 PYPYETPQNPNIH
+30 N
-43 TYMDNNFS
+43 
-51 KDMVSLFHFSKEE
+51 FSKEE

-79 LGMLRQNV
+79 LGILRQNV
-87 SNATR
+87 SKATR
-92 MMHHVQPDLLSL
+92 MMYKVQPDLLSL
-104 KRHLEKVAREHKA
+104 KRHLEKVARERKVA
-117 SAVPDKNNM
+117 TVPDRNSL
-126 ELNHEATRL
+126 ELNREATRL
-135 MRLSMLEARAQHS
+135 MRLSVLEARAQHS
-148 VEVDTEHLLRAMLKD
+148 EEVDTEHLLRAMLKD
-163 NGSTIQKLL
+163 QGSPIQQLL
-172 KEHGLTRENLYGE
+172 EEHGLTRENVYGD
-185 VQNGYSQSDDD
+185 VKDGYSHLD
-196 DREEAYGSDG
+196 
-206 EASGDEDESMSTVG
+206 DEDESEKSDGRFETSG
-220 ADSSPI
+220 SIDKDSST
-226 LTKKRTKSGTPVL
+226 LTMKKSSKSGTPVL
-239 DNFCTDLTEK
+239 DNFCTDLTAK

-266 RVAQILARRKKNNP
+266 RVAQILSRRKKNNP

-302 KRKVSRQLW
+302 ERKVARQLW
-311 NKRVLTLDM
+311 GKRILTLDM
-320 AAMVAGTKFRG
+320 ASMVAGTKFRG
-331 QFEERIRNLLQELE
+331 QFEERVRNLLQELE
-345 NNPDIII
+345 ANPDVII

-413 MVAASTAEETLQILY
+413 IVAQSTAEETLQILY
-428 RLRPVY
+428 RLRPAY
-434 EKHHNVQYTDEA
+434 EKHHKVQYTDEA
-446 LEACV
+446 LDACV
-451 QLTQRYI
+451 RLTQRYV

-473 SGARTHIFNIPAS
+473 SGARMHIFNIPANM
-486 TEIDN
+486 EIDN

-504 MAISA
+504 MAIKS

-520 ELQQKGEQLELL
+520 ELQMKSEQLEQL
-532 QKAWIDQHE
+532 QRAWVEE
-541 QKDTRVTAETVAQ
+541 QEQNHTLVTEDTVAQ
-554 VVSVMTG
+554 VVSIMTG
-561 IPTHRIGEEENSRL
+561 IPAHRIGDEENTRL
-575 RRLEK
+575 RQLHK
-580 KLQDEVIGQDE
+580 NLHDCVVGQDE
-591 AVRKVARAIQRSRV
+591 AVQKVARAIQRSRV

-627 TYLAKRL
+627 TYLTKRL
-634 ALEMFGSE
+634 AVEMFGSE
-642 AALIRIDMSE
+642 ASLIRIDMSE

-723 DFRNTVIIMTSNSGT
+723 DFRNTIIIMTSNSGT
-738 RQIKDFGSGIGF
+738 RQIKDFGTGIGF
-750 QSTPTAEER
+750 QNRSTDEDR
-759 KQQTRSIVEKALKK
+759 KQQTRSIVDKALKK
-773 QFAPEFLNRLDDIIY
+773 QFAPEFLNRLDDIVY
-788 FDQLSRQDI
+788 FDQLSREDI
-797 LRITNIELK
+797 RRIADIELK
-806 PLLRRIREMGYTLEL
+806 PLLRRIKEMGYTLEL
-821 SEETIERIA
+821 SDKTIEQIA
-830 NEGYDVQ
+830 TEGYDVQ

-859 LADTGAGTEDGLPG
+859 LAEHPEG
-873 ISEDKAIRL
+873 IDENRVIRL

>member
-1 MIIFGIAI
+1 
-9 FWHELCTRIYRYK
+9 
-22 KQTTSHTR
+22 
-30 PYPYETPQNPNIH
+30 
-43 TYMDNNFS
+43 MDNKFSNDMASVFNFS
-51 KDMVSLFHFSKEE
+51 REE

-79 LGMLRQNV
+79 LGILRQNV

-92 MMHHVQPDLLSL
+92 MMHKVQPDLLSL
-104 KRHLEKVAREHKA
+104 KRHLEKVVLEKKVAV
-117 SAVPDKNNM
+117 VPDRNSM
-126 ELNHEATRL
+126 ELNRDATRL
-135 MRLSMLEARAQHS
+135 MRLSVLEARAQHS
-148 VEVDTEHLLRAMLKD
+148 EEVDTEHLLKAMLKD
-163 NGSTIQKLL
+163 QGSPIQQLL
-172 KEHGLTRENLYGE
+172 EEHGLTRENLYGD
-185 VQNGYSQSDDD
+185 VKSGYSQTDD
-196 DREEAYGSDG
+196 EEESENG
-206 EASGDEDESMSTVG
+206 ESGFKTNDAINNDHPT
-220 ADSSPI
+220 
-226 LTKKRTKSGTPVL
+226 LTKNKTAKSGTPVL

-266 RVAQILARRKKNNP
+266 RVAQILSRRKKNNP

-290 SAIVEGLAQRIV
+290 SAIVEGLAQRIIE
-302 KRKVSRQLW
+302 RKVARQLW
-311 NKRVLTLDM
+311 GKRVLTLDM
-320 AAMVAGTKFRG
+320 AALVAGTKFRG
-331 QFEERIRNLLQELE
+331 QFEERVRNLFMELE
-345 NNPDIII
+345 KNPDIII

-413 MVAASTAEETLQILY
+413 MVSPTTTEETLQILH
-428 RLRPVY
+428 RLKSAY
-434 EKHHNVQYTDEA
+434 EKHHKVQYTDEA

-458 SDRSFPDK
+458 SDRAFPDK

-473 SGARTHIFNIPAS
+473 SGARMHISNIPTS
-486 TEIDN
+486 TELDK
-491 LETELRDIEERKN
+491 LEEELRSIEERKN
-504 MAISA
+504 MAIKA

-520 ELQQKGEQLELL
+520 ELQMKSEQLERL
-532 QKAWIDQHE
+532 QQAWVE
-541 QKDTRVTAETVAQ
+541 QQEQNRSEVTSETVAQ
-554 VVSVMTG
+554 IVSIMTG
-561 IPTHRIGEEENSRL
+561 IPAHRIGSEENQRL
-575 RRLEK
+575 RMLDK
-580 KLQDEVIGQDE
+580 NLQGNVIGQDE
-591 AVRKVARAIQRSRV
+591 AVRKVVRAIQRSRV

-627 TYLAKRL
+627 TYLTKRL

-642 AALIRIDMSE
+642 ASLIRIDMSE

-723 DFRNTVIIMTSNSGT
+723 DFRNTIIIMTSNSGT
-738 RQIKDFGSGIGF
+738 RQIKDFGTGIGF
-750 QSTPTAEER
+750 QTAPSDEER
-759 KQQTRSIVEKALKK
+759 KQQTRAIVEKALKK

-797 LRITNIELK
+797 QKIAEIELK
-806 PLLRRIREMGYTLEL
+806 PLVRRISEMGYTLEI
-821 SEETIERIA
+821 SEKTKDRIVA
-830 NEGYDVQ
+830 EGYDLQ

-845 AIQRIIEDPICEML
+845 AIQRLIEDPICEML
-859 LADTGAGTEDGLPG
+859 LANQIEGQVIKL
-873 ISEDKAIRL
+873 

>member
-1 MIIFGIAI
+1 
-9 FWHELCTRIYRYK
+9 
-22 KQTTSHTR
+22 
-30 PYPYETPQNPNIH
+30 
-43 TYMDNNFS
+43 MDNKFSNDMASVFNFS
-51 KDMVSLFHFSKEE
+51 REE

-87 SNATR
+87 SKATR
-92 MMHHVQPDLLSL
+92 LMHQVQPDLLSL
-104 KRHLEKVAREHKA
+104 KRNLEKMAREKKVEM
-117 SAVPDKNNM
+117 VPNKNSM
-126 ELNHEATRL
+126 ELNREATRL
-135 MRLSMLEARAQHS
+135 MRLSVLEARAQHAE
-148 VEVDTEHLLRAMLKD
+148 EVDTEHLLKAMLKD
-163 NGSTIQKLL
+163 QGSPIQQLL
-172 KEHGLTRENLYGE
+172 EEHGLTREKLYGE
-185 VQNGYSQSDDD
+185 TRNGYSQTDDD
-196 DREEAYGSDG
+196 DDDQAESNKGYEMSGGQESD
-206 EASGDEDESMSTVG
+206 
-220 ADSSPI
+220 SPT
-226 LTKKRTKSGTPVL
+226 LTKKKAHKSGTPVL
-239 DNFCTDLTEK
+239 DNFCIDLTEK

-290 SAIVEGLAQRIV
+290 SAIVEGLAQRIIE
-302 KRKVSRQLW
+302 RKVASQLW
-311 NKRVLTLDM
+311 GKRILTLDM
-320 AAMVAGTKFRG
+320 AGMVAGTKFRG
-331 QFEERIRNLLQELE
+331 QFEERVRNLLMELE
-345 NNPDIII
+345 ANPDVII

-399 IEKDGALD
+399 IEKDGALE

-413 MVAASTAEETLQILY
+413 IVAQSTAEETLQILH
-428 RLRPVY
+428 RLRPAY
-434 EKHHNVQYTDEA
+434 EKHHKVKYTDEA

-451 QLTQRYI
+451 HLTQRYV

-473 SGARTHIFNIPAS
+473 SGARMHIFNIPANM
-486 TEIDN
+486 EIDN

-504 MAISA
+504 MAIKA
-509 QNYEAAADLRD
+509 QNYETAADLRD
-520 ELQQKGEQLELL
+520 ELQMKTEQLEQL
-532 QKAWIDQHE
+532 QKAWVE
-541 QKDTRVTAETVAQ
+541 QQEKNYTEVTAETVAQ
-554 VVSVMTG
+554 VVSIMTG
-561 IPTHRIGEEENSRL
+561 IPAHRIGDEENSRL
-575 RRLEK
+575 RLLEQNLK
-580 KLQDEVIGQDE
+580 GSVVGQDD
-591 AVRKVARAIQRSRV
+591 AVLKVTRAIQRSRV

-627 TYLAKRL
+627 TYLTKRL
-634 ALEMFGSE
+634 AMEMFGSE
-642 AALIRIDMSE
+642 ASLIRIDMSE

-738 RQIKDFGSGIGF
+738 RQIKDFGTGIGF
-750 QSTPTAEER
+750 QAMPTDEDR
-759 KQQTRSIVEKALKK
+759 KKQTRSIVEKALKK
-773 QFAPEFLNRLDDIIY
+773 QFAPEFLNRLDDIIF
-788 FDQLSRQDI
+788 FDQLSQDDI
-797 LRITNIELK
+797 RRITDIELR
-806 PLLRRIREMGYTLEL
+806 PLLRRIKEMGYTLEL
-821 SEETIERIA
+821 SEDTIKKIA
-830 NEGYDVQ
+830 TEGYDVQ

-859 LADTGAGTEDGLPG
+859 LSDKADG
-873 ISEDKAIRL
+873 ISEDKVIRL

>member
-1 MIIFGIAI
+1 
-9 FWHELCTRIYRYK
+9 
-22 KQTTSHTR
+22 
-30 PYPYETPQNPNIH
+30 
-43 TYMDNNFS
+43 MDNKFSNDMASVFNFS
-51 KDMVSLFHFSKEE
+51 REE

-87 SNATR
+87 SKATR
-92 MMHHVQPDLLSL
+92 LMSKIQPDLLSL
-104 KRHLEKVAREHKA
+104 KRHLEKVARERKVA
-117 SAVPDKNNM
+117 VVPDKSSM
-126 ELNHEATRL
+126 ELNRDATRL
-135 MRLSMLEARAQHS
+135 MRLSVLEARAQHS
-148 VEVDTEHLLRAMLKD
+148 EEVDTEHLLKAMLKD
-163 NGSTIQKLL
+163 QGSSIQQLL
-172 KEHGLTRENLYGE
+172 EEHGLTRENLYGD
-185 VQNGYSQSDDD
+185 VKSGYSHTGNDDEQEGGDNAFEMSGASDND
-196 DREEAYGSDG
+196 
-206 EASGDEDESMSTVG
+206 ASSTV
-220 ADSSPI
+220 I
-226 LTKKRTKSGTPVL
+226 KKKVTKSGTPVL

-266 RVAQILARRKKNNP
+266 RVAQILSRRKKNNP

-302 KRKVSRQLW
+302 ERKVARQLW
-311 NKRVLTLDM
+311 GKRILTLDM
-320 AAMVAGTKFRG
+320 ASMVAGTKFRG
-331 QFEERIRNLLQELE
+331 QFEERVRNLLQELE
-345 NNPDIII
+345 SNPDVII

-413 MVAASTAEETLQILY
+413 MVVASTQEETLQILH
-428 RLRPVY
+428 RLRPAY
-434 EKHHNVQYTDEA
+434 EKHHKVQYTDEA
-446 LEACV
+446 LDACV
-451 QLTQRYI
+451 RLTQRYI

-473 SGARTHIFNIPAS
+473 SGARMHIFNIPANM
-486 TEIDN
+486 EIDN
-491 LETELRDIEERKN
+491 LETELCDIEERKN
-504 MAISA
+504 LAIKA
-509 QNYEAAADLRD
+509 QNYETAADLRD
-520 ELQQKGEQLELL
+520 ELQMKSEQLEAL
-532 QKAWIDQHE
+532 QRAWAEE
-541 QKDTRVTAETVAQ
+541 QEKNYTQVTAETVAQ
-554 VVSVMTG
+554 VVSIMTG
-561 IPTHRIGEEENSRL
+561 IPAHRIGDEENNRL
-575 RRLEK
+575 RQLENN
-580 KLQDEVIGQDE
+580 LRESVVGQDE
-591 AVRKVARAIQRSRV
+591 AVRKVTRAIQRSRV

-627 TYLAKRL
+627 TYLTKRL
-634 ALEMFGSE
+634 ALEMFGSDS
-642 AALIRIDMSE
+642 ALIRIDMSE

-696 KAHPDVFNILLQ
+696 KAHADVFNILLQ

-723 DFRNTVIIMTSNSGT
+723 DFRNTIIIMTSNSGT
-738 RQIKDFGSGIGF
+738 RQIKDFGTGIGF
-750 QSTPTAEER
+750 QSVVTDEDR
-759 KQQTRSIVEKALKK
+759 KNQTRSIVEKALKK
-773 QFAPEFLNRLDDIIY
+773 QFAPEFLNRLDDIVY
-788 FDQLSRQDI
+788 FDQLSREDI
-797 LRITNIELK
+797 RRIADIELR
-806 PLLRRIREMGYTLEL
+806 PLLRRIAEMGYTLEL
-821 SEETIERIA
+821 SDKTIEKIA
-830 NEGYDVQ
+830 SEGYDVQ

-859 LADTGAGTEDGLPG
+859 LADTPESVG
-873 ISEDKAIRL
+873 EDKVIRL

>member
-1 MIIFGIAI
+1 
-9 FWHELCTRIYRYK
+9 
-22 KQTTSHTR
+22 
-30 PYPYETPQNPNIH
+30 
-43 TYMDNNFS
+43 MDNKFSNDMASVFNFS
-51 KDMVSLFHFSKEE
+51 REE

-79 LGMLRQNV
+79 LGILRQNV
-87 SNATR
+87 SKATR
-92 MMHHVQPDLLSL
+92 MMHKVQPDLLSL
-104 KRHLEKVAREHKA
+104 KRHLEKVAREKKVA
-117 SAVPDKNNM
+117 VVPDRNSM
-126 ELNHEATRL
+126 ELNRDATRL
-135 MRLSMLEARAQHS
+135 MRLSVLEARAQHS
-148 VEVDTEHLLRAMLKD
+148 EEVDTEHLLKAMLKD
-163 NGSTIQKLL
+163 HGSPIQQLL
-172 KEHGLTRENLYGE
+172 EEHGLTRENIYGD
-185 VQNGYSQSDDD
+185 VKSGYSQMD
-196 DREEAYGSDG
+196 EEDAENGEDAFETSGSI
-206 EASGDEDESMSTVG
+206 EN
-220 ADSSPI
+220 DSPT
-226 LTKKRTKSGTPVL
+226 LTKKKTAKSGTPVL
-239 DNFCTDLTEK
+239 DNFCTDLTAK

-266 RVAQILARRKKNNP
+266 RVAQILSRRKKNNP

-302 KRKVSRQLW
+302 ERKVARQLW
-311 NKRVLTLDM
+311 GKRILTLDM
-320 AAMVAGTKFRG
+320 AGMVAGTKFRG
-331 QFEERIRNLLQELE
+331 QFEERMRNLLLELE
-345 NNPDIII
+345 NNPDVII

-413 MVAASTAEETLQILY
+413 IVAQSTAEETLQILH
-428 RLRPVY
+428 RLRPAY
-434 EKHHNVQYTDEA
+434 EKHHKVEYTDEA
-446 LEACV
+446 LDACV
-451 QLTQRYI
+451 RLTQRYV

-473 SGARTHIFNIPAS
+473 SGARMHIFNIPANM
-486 TEIDN
+486 EIDN

-504 MAISA
+504 LAIKS
-509 QNYEAAADLRD
+509 QNYETAADLRD
-520 ELQQKGEQLELL
+520 ELQMKSEQLEQL
-532 QKAWIDQHE
+532 QRAWVEE
-541 QKDTRVTAETVAQ
+541 QEQNRTQVTAETVAQ
-554 VVSVMTG
+554 VVSIMTG
-561 IPTHRIGEEENSRL
+561 IPAHRIGDEENTRL
-575 RRLEK
+575 RQ
-580 KLQDEVIGQDE
+580 LQKNLQESVVGQDE
-591 AVRKVARAIQRSRV
+591 AVQKVARAIQRSRV

-627 TYLAKRL
+627 TYLTKRL
-634 ALEMFGSE
+634 AVEMFGSE
-642 AALIRIDMSE
+642 ASLIRIDMSE

-708 VMDEGRLTDGNGTTI
+708 VMDEGRLTDGNGTAI

-738 RQIKDFGSGIGF
+738 RQIKDFGTGIGF
-750 QSTPTAEER
+750 QNRATDEDR

-773 QFAPEFLNRLDDIIY
+773 QFAPEFLNRLDDIVY
-788 FDQLSRQDI
+788 FDQLSREDI
-797 LRITNIELK
+797 RRIADIELK
-806 PLLRRIREMGYTLEL
+806 PLLRRIAEMGYTLEL
-821 SEETIERIA
+821 SDDTIGKIA
-830 NEGYDVQ
+830 TEGYDVQ

-859 LADTGAGTEDGLPG
+859 LAEHPEG
-873 ISEDKAIRL
+873 IGEDKVIRL

>member
-1 MIIFGIAI
+1 
-9 FWHELCTRIYRYK
+9 
-22 KQTTSHTR
+22 
-30 PYPYETPQNPNIH
+30 
-43 TYMDNNFS
+43 MDNKFS
-51 KDMVSLFHFSKEE
+51 NDMASVFNFSKEE

-79 LGMLRQNV
+79 LGILRQNV
-87 SNATR
+87 SKATR
-92 MMHHVQPDLLSL
+92 MMYKVQPDLLSL
-104 KRHLEKVAREHKA
+104 KRHLEKVARERKVA
-117 SAVPDKNNM
+117 TVPDRNSL
-126 ELNHEATRL
+126 ELNREATRL
-135 MRLSMLEARAQHS
+135 MRLSVLEARAQHS
-148 VEVDTEHLLRAMLKD
+148 EEVDTEHLLRAMLKD
-163 NGSTIQKLL
+163 QGSPIQQLL
-172 KEHGLTRENLYGE
+172 EEHGLTRENVYGD
-185 VQNGYSQSDDD
+185 VKDGYSHLD
-196 DREEAYGSDG
+196 
-206 EASGDEDESMSTVG
+206 DEDESEKSDGRFETSG
-220 ADSSPI
+220 SIDKDSST
-226 LTKKRTKSGTPVL
+226 LTMKKSSKSGTPVL
-239 DNFCTDLTEK
+239 DNFCTDLTAK

-266 RVAQILARRKKNNP
+266 RVAQILSRRKKNNP

-302 KRKVSRQLW
+302 ERKVARQLW
-311 NKRVLTLDM
+311 GKRILTLDM
-320 AAMVAGTKFRG
+320 ASMVAGTKFRG
-331 QFEERIRNLLQELE
+331 QFEERVRNLLQELE
-345 NNPDIII
+345 ANPDVII

-413 MVAASTAEETLQILY
+413 IVAQSTAEETLQILY
-428 RLRPVY
+428 RLRPAY
-434 EKHHNVQYTDEA
+434 EKHHKVQYTDEA
-446 LEACV
+446 LDACV
-451 QLTQRYI
+451 RLTQRYV

-473 SGARTHIFNIPAS
+473 SGARMHIFNIPANM
-486 TEIDN
+486 EIDN

-504 MAISA
+504 MAIKS

-520 ELQQKGEQLELL
+520 ELQMKSEQLEQL
-532 QKAWIDQHE
+532 QRAWVEE
-541 QKDTRVTAETVAQ
+541 QEQNHTLVTEDTVAQ
-554 VVSVMTG
+554 VVSIMTG
-561 IPTHRIGEEENSRL
+561 IPAHRIGDDENTRL
-575 RRLEK
+575 RQLHK
-580 KLQDEVIGQDE
+580 NLHDCVVGQDE
-591 AVRKVARAIQRSRV
+591 AVQKVARAIQRSRV

-627 TYLAKRL
+627 TYLTKRL
-634 ALEMFGSE
+634 AVEMFGSE
-642 AALIRIDMSE
+642 ASLIRIDMSE

-723 DFRNTVIIMTSNSGT
+723 DFRNTIIIMTSNSGT
-738 RQIKDFGSGIGF
+738 RQIKDFGTGIGF
-750 QSTPTAEER
+750 QNRSTDEDR

-773 QFAPEFLNRLDDIIY
+773 QFAPEFLNRLDDIVY
-788 FDQLSRQDI
+788 FDQLSREDI
-797 LRITNIELK
+797 RRIADIELK
-806 PLLRRIREMGYTLEL
+806 PLLRRIKEMGYTLEL
-821 SEETIERIA
+821 SDKTIEQIA
-830 NEGYDVQ
+830 TEGYDVQ

-859 LADTGAGTEDGLPG
+859 LAEHPEG
-873 ISEDKAIRL
+873 IDENRVIRL

>member
-1 MIIFGIAI
+1 
-9 FWHELCTRIYRYK
+9 
-22 KQTTSHTR
+22 
-30 PYPYETPQNPNIH
+30 
-43 TYMDNNFS
+43 MDNKFSNDMASVFNFS
-51 KDMVSLFHFSKEE
+51 REE

-87 SNATR
+87 SKATR
-92 MMHHVQPDLLSL
+92 LMHQVQPDLLSL
-104 KRHLEKVAREHKA
+104 KRNLEKMAREKKVEM
-117 SAVPDKNNM
+117 VPNKNSM
-126 ELNHEATRL
+126 ELNREATRL
-135 MRLSMLEARAQHS
+135 MRLSVLEARAQHAE
-148 VEVDTEHLLRAMLKD
+148 EVDTEHLLKAMLKD
-163 NGSTIQKLL
+163 QGSPIQQLL
-172 KEHGLTRENLYGE
+172 EEHGLTREKLYGE
-185 VQNGYSQSDDD
+185 TRSGYSQTDDD
-196 DREEAYGSDG
+196 DDDQAESNKGYEMSGGQESD
-206 EASGDEDESMSTVG
+206 
-220 ADSSPI
+220 SPT
-226 LTKKRTKSGTPVL
+226 LTKKKAHKSGTPVL
-239 DNFCTDLTEK
+239 DNFCIDLTEK

-290 SAIVEGLAQRIV
+290 SAIVEGLAQRIIE
-302 KRKVSRQLW
+302 RKVASQLW
-311 NKRVLTLDM
+311 GKRILTLDM
-320 AAMVAGTKFRG
+320 AGMVAGTKFRG
-331 QFEERIRNLLQELE
+331 QFEERVRNLLMELE
-345 NNPDIII
+345 SNPDVII

-399 IEKDGALD
+399 IEKDGALE

-413 MVAASTAEETLQILY
+413 IVAQSTAEETLQILH
-428 RLRPVY
+428 RLRPAY
-434 EKHHNVQYTDEA
+434 EKHHKVKYTDEA

-451 QLTQRYI
+451 HLTQRYV

-473 SGARTHIFNIPAS
+473 SGARMHIFNIPANM
-486 TEIDN
+486 EIDN

-504 MAISA
+504 MAIKA
-509 QNYEAAADLRD
+509 QNYETAADLRD
-520 ELQQKGEQLELL
+520 ELQMKTEQLEQL
-532 QKAWIDQHE
+532 QKAWVE
-541 QKDTRVTAETVAQ
+541 QQEKNYTEVTAETVAQ
-554 VVSVMTG
+554 VVSIMTG
-561 IPTHRIGEEENSRL
+561 IPAHRIGDEENSRL
-575 RRLEK
+575 RLLEQNLK
-580 KLQDEVIGQDE
+580 GSVVGQDD
-591 AVRKVARAIQRSRV
+591 AVLKVTRAIQRSRV

-627 TYLAKRL
+627 TYLTKRL
-634 ALEMFGSE
+634 AMEMFGSE
-642 AALIRIDMSE
+642 ASLIRIDMSE

-738 RQIKDFGSGIGF
+738 RQIKDFGTGIGF
-750 QSTPTAEER
+750 QAMPTDEDR
-759 KQQTRSIVEKALKK
+759 KKQTRSIVEKALKK
-773 QFAPEFLNRLDDIIY
+773 QFAPEFLNRLDDIVF
-788 FDQLSRQDI
+788 FDQLSQDDI
-797 LRITNIELK
+797 RRITDIELR
-806 PLLRRIREMGYTLEL
+806 PLLRRIKEMGYTLEL
-821 SEETIERIA
+821 SEDTINKIA
-830 NEGYDVQ
+830 TEGYDVQ

-859 LADTGAGTEDGLPG
+859 LSDKADG
-873 ISEDKAIRL
+873 ISEDKVIRL

>member
-1 MIIFGIAI
+1 
-9 FWHELCTRIYRYK
+9 
-22 KQTTSHTR
+22 
-30 PYPYETPQNPNIH
+30 
-43 TYMDNNFS
+43 MDNKFSNDMASVFNFS
-51 KDMVSLFHFSKEE
+51 REE

-87 SNATR
+87 SKATR
-92 MMHHVQPDLLSL
+92 LMHQVQPDLLSL
-104 KRHLEKVAREHKA
+104 KRNLEKMAREKKVEM
-117 SAVPDKNNM
+117 VPNKNSM
-126 ELNHEATRL
+126 ELNREATRL
-135 MRLSMLEARAQHS
+135 MRLSVLEARAQHAE
-148 VEVDTEHLLRAMLKD
+148 EVDTEHLLKAMLKD
-163 NGSTIQKLL
+163 QGSPIQQLL
-172 KEHGLTRENLYGE
+172 EEHGLTREKLYGE
-185 VQNGYSQSDDD
+185 TRSGYSQTDDD
-196 DREEAYGSDG
+196 DDDQAESNKGYEMSGGQESD
-206 EASGDEDESMSTVG
+206 
-220 ADSSPI
+220 SPT
-226 LTKKRTKSGTPVL
+226 LTKKKAHKSGTPVL
-239 DNFCTDLTEK
+239 DNFCIDLTEK

-290 SAIVEGLAQRIV
+290 SAIVEGLAQRIIE
-302 KRKVSRQLW
+302 RKVASQLW
-311 NKRVLTLDM
+311 GKRILTLDM
-320 AAMVAGTKFRG
+320 AGMVAGTKFRG
-331 QFEERIRNLLQELE
+331 QFEERVRNLLMELE
-345 NNPDIII
+345 ANPDVII

-399 IEKDGALD
+399 IEKDGALE

-413 MVAASTAEETLQILY
+413 IVAQSTAEETLQILH
-428 RLRPVY
+428 RLRPAY
-434 EKHHNVQYTDEA
+434 EKHHKVKYTDEA

-451 QLTQRYI
+451 HLTQRYV

-473 SGARTHIFNIPAS
+473 SGARMHIFNIPANM
-486 TEIDN
+486 EIDN

-504 MAISA
+504 MAIKA
-509 QNYEAAADLRD
+509 QNYETAADLRD
-520 ELQQKGEQLELL
+520 ELQMKTEQLEQL
-532 QKAWIDQHE
+532 QKAWVE
-541 QKDTRVTAETVAQ
+541 QQEKNYTEVTAETVAQ
-554 VVSVMTG
+554 VVSIMTG
-561 IPTHRIGEEENSRL
+561 IPAHRIGDEENSRL
-575 RRLEK
+575 RQLEQNLK
-580 KLQDEVIGQDE
+580 GSVVGQDD
-591 AVRKVARAIQRSRV
+591 AVLKVTRAIQRSRV

-627 TYLAKRL
+627 TYLTKRL
-634 ALEMFGSE
+634 AMEMFGSE
-642 AALIRIDMSE
+642 ASLIRIDMSE

-738 RQIKDFGSGIGF
+738 RQIKDFGTGIGF
-750 QSTPTAEER
+750 QAMPTYEDR
-759 KQQTRSIVEKALKK
+759 KKQTRSIVEKALKK
-773 QFAPEFLNRLDDIIY
+773 QFAPEFLNRLDDIVF
-788 FDQLSRQDI
+788 FDQLSQDDI
-797 LRITNIELK
+797 RRITDIELR
-806 PLLRRIREMGYTLEL
+806 PLLRRIKEMGYTLEL
-821 SEETIERIA
+821 SEDTIRKIA
-830 NEGYDVQ
+830 TEGYDVQ

-859 LADTGAGTEDGLPG
+859 LSDKADG
-873 ISEDKAIRL
+873 ISEDKVIRL

>member
-1 MIIFGIAI
+1 MASVF
-9 FWHELCTRIYRYK
+9 
-22 KQTTSHTR
+22 
-30 PYPYETPQNPNIH
+30 
-43 TYMDNNFS
+43 NFS
-51 KDMVSLFHFSKEE
+51 REE

-79 LGMLRQNV
+79 LGILRQNV

-92 MMHHVQPDLLSL
+92 MMHKVQPDLLSL
-104 KRHLEKVAREHKA
+104 KRHLEKVVLEKKVAV
-117 SAVPDKNNM
+117 VPDRNSM
-126 ELNHEATRL
+126 ELNRDATRL
-135 MRLSMLEARAQHS
+135 MRLSVLEARAQHS
-148 VEVDTEHLLRAMLKD
+148 EEVDTEHLLKAMLKD
-163 NGSTIQKLL
+163 QGSPIQQLL
-172 KEHGLTRENLYGE
+172 EEHGLTRENLYGD
-185 VQNGYSQSDDD
+185 VKSGYSQTDDEEESENGESDFKTNDAINND
-196 DREEAYGSDG
+196 HP
-206 EASGDEDESMSTVG
+206 T
-220 ADSSPI
+220 
-226 LTKKRTKSGTPVL
+226 LTKNKTAKSGTPVL

-266 RVAQILARRKKNNP
+266 RVAQILSRRKKNNP

-290 SAIVEGLAQRIV
+290 SAIVEGLAQRIIE
-302 KRKVSRQLW
+302 RKVARQLW
-311 NKRVLTLDM
+311 GKRVLTLDM
-320 AAMVAGTKFRG
+320 AALVAGTKFRG
-331 QFEERIRNLLQELE
+331 QFEERVRNLLMELE
-345 NNPDIII
+345 KNPDIII

-413 MVAASTAEETLQILY
+413 MISPTTAEETLQILH
-428 RLRPVY
+428 RLKSAY
-434 EKHHNVQYTDEA
+434 EKHHKVQYTDEA

-458 SDRSFPDK
+458 SDRAFPDK

-473 SGARTHIFNIPAS
+473 SGARMHISNIPTS
-486 TEIDN
+486 TEMDK
-491 LETELRDIEERKN
+491 LEEELRSIEERKN
-504 MAISA
+504 MAIKA

-520 ELQQKGEQLELL
+520 ELQMKSEQLEKL
-532 QKAWIDQHE
+532 QQAWVE
-541 QKDTRVTAETVAQ
+541 QQEQNRSEVTSETVAQ
-554 VVSVMTG
+554 IVSIMTG
-561 IPTHRIGEEENSRL
+561 IPAHRIGSEENQRL
-575 RRLEK
+575 RMLDK
-580 KLQDEVIGQDE
+580 NLQGNVIGQDE
-591 AVRKVARAIQRSRV
+591 AVRKVVRAIQRSRV

-627 TYLAKRL
+627 TYLTKRL

-642 AALIRIDMSE
+642 ASLIRIDMSE

-723 DFRNTVIIMTSNSGT
+723 DFRNTIIIMTSNSGT
-738 RQIKDFGSGIGF
+738 RQIKDFGTGIGF
-750 QSTPTAEER
+750 QTAPSDEER
-759 KQQTRSIVEKALKK
+759 KQQTRAIVEKALKK

-797 LRITNIELK
+797 QKIAEIELK
-806 PLLRRIREMGYTLEL
+806 PLVRRISEMGYTLEI
-821 SEETIERIA
+821 SEKTKDRIVA
-830 NEGYDVQ
+830 EGYDLQ

-845 AIQRIIEDPICEML
+845 AIQRLIEDPICEML
-859 LADTGAGTEDGLPG
+859 LANQIEGQVIKL
-873 ISEDKAIRL
+873 

>member
-1 MIIFGIAI
+1 MASVF
-9 FWHELCTRIYRYK
+9 L
-22 KQTTSHTR
+22 
-30 PYPYETPQNPNIH
+30 
-43 TYMDNNFS
+43 
-51 KDMVSLFHFSKEE
+51 FSKEE

-79 LGMLRQNV
+79 LGILRQNV

-104 KRHLEKVAREHKA
+104 KRHLERVAREHKA
-117 SAVPDKNNM
+117 AIVPNKNDM
-126 ELNHEATRL
+126 ELNHEAIRL
-135 MRLSMLEARAQHS
+135 MRLSVLEARAQHS
-148 VEVDTEHLLRAMLKD
+148 AEVDTEHLLKAMLKD
-163 NGSTIQKLL
+163 HGSSIQQLL

-185 VQNGYSQSDDD
+185 VRDGYGHTNDDEPED
-196 DREEAYGSDG
+196 N
-206 EASGDEDESMSTVG
+206 ASGDEEYEMSDGSADEAPT
-220 ADSSPI
+220 
-226 LTKKRTKSGTPVL
+226 LTKKKVKSGTPVL

-266 RVAQILARRKKNNP
+266 RVAQILSRRKKNNP

-302 KRKVSRQLW
+302 KHKVARQLW

-331 QFEERIRNLLQELE
+331 QFEERVRNLLQELE

-413 MVAASTAEETLQILY
+413 MVSPSTAEETLQILH

-434 EKHHNVQYTDEA
+434 EKHHHVTYTDEA

-451 QLTQRYI
+451 KLTQRYI

-473 SGARTHIFNIPAS
+473 SGARTHIFNIPPS

-504 MAISA
+504 MAINT
-509 QNYEAAADLRD
+509 QHYEAAADLRD
-520 ELQQKGEQLELL
+520 ELQQKTEQLEQL
-532 QKAWIDQHE
+532 QKAWINEHE
-541 QKDTRVTAETVAQ
+541 QKDTQVTAETVAQ

-561 IPTHRIGEEENSRL
+561 IPTHRIGDEENSRL
-575 RRLEK
+575 RQLERN
-580 KLQDEVIGQDE
+580 LQANVIGQDE
-591 AVRKVARAIQRSRV
+591 AIRKVARAIQRSRV

-627 TYLAKRL
+627 TYLTKRL

-750 QSTPTAEER
+750 QSQPSIEER

-773 QFAPEFLNRLDDIIY
+773 QFAPEFLNRLDDIVY
-788 FDQLSRQDI
+788 FDQLSREDI
-797 LRITNIELK
+797 RRIADIELK

-821 SEETIERIA
+821 SDATIERIA
-830 NEGYDVQ
+830 TEGYDLQ

-845 AIQRIIEDPICEML
+845 AIQRIIEDPICEIL
-859 LADTGAGTEDGLPG
+859 LGDRPDNDSTVTSTTPDGTTISLDGTT
-873 ISEDKAIRL
+873 IRL

>member
-1 MIIFGIAI
+1 
-9 FWHELCTRIYRYK
+9 
-22 KQTTSHTR
+22 
-30 PYPYETPQNPNIH
+30 
-43 TYMDNNFS
+43 MDNKFS
-51 KDMVSLFHFSKEE
+51 KDMASLFIFSKEE

-92 MMHHVQPDLLSL
+92 MMHHIQPDLLSL
-104 KRHLEKVAREHKA
+104 KRHLEKVAREHKVA
-117 SAVPDKNNM
+117 TVPNKNSM

-135 MRLSMLEARAQHS
+135 MRLSVLEARAQHS
-148 VEVDTEHLLRAMLKD
+148 EEVDTEHLLKAMLKD
-163 NGSTIQKLL
+163 HGSNIQMLL
-172 KEHGLTRENLYGE
+172 KEHGLTRENVCGD
-185 VQNGYSQSDDD
+185 VQDGYSHTNDDGTDDD
-196 DREEAYGSDG
+196 EAGNGQYEMSDAG
-206 EASGDEDESMSTVG
+206 AEASPT
-220 ADSSPI
+220 
-226 LTKKRTKSGTPVL
+226 LTKKKSQNGTPVL
-239 DNFCTDLTEK
+239 DNFCTDLTDK

-302 KRKVSRQLW
+302 QHKVARQLW

-331 QFEERIRNLLQELE
+331 QFEERIRNLLLELE
-345 NNPDIII
+345 KNPDIII

-388 GATTIDEFRKT
+388 GATTIDEFRKS

-413 MVAASTAEETLQILY
+413 MVAPSTAEETLQILH

-434 EKHHNVQYTDEA
+434 EKHHDVTYTDEA

-504 MAISA
+504 MAIST

-520 ELQQKGEQLELL
+520 ELQQKSEQLEQL

-541 QKDTRVTAETVAQ
+541 QKDTQVTKETVAH
-554 VVSVMTG
+554 VISVMTG
-561 IPTHRIGEEENSRL
+561 IPTHRIGDEENTRL
-575 RRLEK
+575 RQLEQN
-580 KLQDEVIGQDE
+580 LQANVIGQDE

-627 TYLAKRL
+627 TYLTKRL
-634 ALEMFGSE
+634 ALEIFGSE
-642 AALIRIDMSE
+642 SALIRIDMSE

-750 QSTPTAEER
+750 QSQPTMDER

-773 QFAPEFLNRLDDIIY
+773 QFAPEFLNRLDDVVY
-788 FDQLSRQDI
+788 FDQLSREDI
-797 LRITNIELK
+797 RRIADIELK
-806 PLLRRIREMGYTLEL
+806 PLMRRIREMGYTLEL
-821 SEETIERIA
+821 SDETIERIA
-830 NEGYDVQ
+830 SEGYDVQ

-845 AIQRIIEDPICEML
+845 AIQRIIEDPICERLM
-859 LADTGAGTEDGLPG
+859 ADPSQQDSTTDGL
-873 ISEDKAIRL
+873 AILDGNVIRI

>member
-1 MIIFGIAI
+1 M
-9 FWHELCTRIYRYK
+9 
-22 KQTTSHTR
+22 
-30 PYPYETPQNPNIH
+30 
-43 TYMDNNFS
+43 NNKFS
-51 KDMVSLFHFSKEE
+51 KDMASVFNFSREE

-79 LGMLRQNV
+79 LGILRQNV
-87 SNATR
+87 SKATR
-92 MMHHVQPDLLSL
+92 MMHHVQPDLIPL
-104 KRHLEKVAREHKA
+104 KRHLEKVAREKKVPV
-117 SAVPDKNNM
+117 VPDKSNM
-126 ELNHEATRL
+126 ELNTESTRL
-135 MRLSMLEARAQHS
+135 MRLSVLEARAQHS
-148 VEVDTEHLLRAMLKD
+148 DEVDTEHLLRAMLKD
-163 NGSTIQKLL
+163 QGSPIQQLL
-172 KEHGLTRENLYGE
+172 EEHGLTRENLYGDTRS
-185 VQNGYSQSDDD
+185 GYSQTSDESDETSDNEQAGAGGAYEMSGSDD
-196 DREEAYGSDG
+196 SD
-206 EASGDEDESMSTVG
+206 
-220 ADSSPI
+220 SPT
-226 LTKKRTKSGTPVL
+226 LTKKKGGRNGTPVL
-239 DNFCTDLTEK
+239 DTFCTDLTAK

-266 RVAQILARRKKNNP
+266 RVAQILSRRKKNNP

-302 KRKVSRQLW
+302 DRKVARQLW
-311 NKRVLTLDM
+311 DKRVLTLDM
-320 AAMVAGTKFRG
+320 AGMVAGTKYRG
-331 QFEERIRNLLQELE
+331 QFEERVRNLLLELE
-345 NNPDIII
+345 KNPDVII

-413 MVAASTAEETLQILY
+413 MVAQTTSEETLQILH
-428 RLRPVY
+428 RLRPAY
-434 EKHHNVQYTDEA
+434 EKHHKVQYTDEA

-451 QLTQRYI
+451 RLTQRYI
-458 SDRSFPDK
+458 SDRAFPDK

-473 SGARTHIFNIPAS
+473 SGARMHIANIPANM
-486 TEIDN
+486 EIDN
-491 LETELRDIEERKN
+491 LETELRDIEERKD
-504 MAISA
+504 MAIKS
-509 QNYEAAADLRD
+509 QNYETAADLRD
-520 ELQQKGEQLELL
+520 ELQMKTDQLEQLR
-532 QKAWIDQHE
+532 QAWAE
-541 QKDTRVTAETVAQ
+541 QQEQNCTQVTAETVAQ
-554 VVSVMTG
+554 IVSIMTG
-561 IPTHRIGEEENSRL
+561 IPAHRIGDEENSRL
-575 RRLEK
+575 RQLETN
-580 KLQDEVIGQDE
+580 LRNRVVGQDE

-627 TYLAKRL
+627 TYLTKRL

-642 AALIRIDMSE
+642 TSLIRIDMSE

-738 RQIKDFGSGIGF
+738 RQIKDFGTGIGF
-750 QSTPTAEER
+750 RNDSTDDDR
-759 KQQTRSIVEKALKK
+759 RQQTRAIVDKALKK
-773 QFAPEFLNRLDDIIY
+773 QFAPEFLNRLDDVVY
-788 FDQLSRQDI
+788 FDQLSREDI
-797 LRITNIELK
+797 RRITDIELA
-806 PLLRRIREMGYTLEL
+806 PLMRRIAEMGYTLEL
-821 SEETIERIA
+821 SDKTIERIA
-830 NEGYDVQ
+830 NEGYDMQ

-845 AIQRIIEDPICEML
+845 AIQRIIEDPVCEML
-859 LADTGAGTEDGLPG
+859 LADIPEGKTVPEG
-873 ISEDKAIRL
+873 ISEDKVIRL

>member
-1 MIIFGIAI
+1 
-9 FWHELCTRIYRYK
+9 
-22 KQTTSHTR
+22 
-30 PYPYETPQNPNIH
+30 
-43 TYMDNNFS
+43 MDNKFS
-51 KDMVSLFHFSKEE
+51 KDMTSVFIFSKEE

-79 LGMLRQNV
+79 LGILRQNV

-92 MMHHVQPDLLSL
+92 MMYHVQPDLLSL
-104 KRHLEKVAREHKA
+104 KRHLEEVAREHKA
-117 SAVPDKNNM
+117 TIVPDKNNM
-126 ELNHEATRL
+126 ELSHEATRL
-135 MRLSMLEARAQHS
+135 MRLSVLEARAQHAD
-148 VEVDTEHLLRAMLKD
+148 EVDTEHLLKAMLKD
-163 NGSTIQKLL
+163 RGSNIQRLL
-172 KEHGLTRENLYGE
+172 KEHGLTRENLCGE
-185 VQNGYSQSDDD
+185 VQDGYSYDNDDD
-196 DREEAYGSDG
+196 KEDSESSNEEYAMSDSESW
-206 EASGDEDESMSTVG
+206 EAPT
-220 ADSSPI
+220 
-226 LTKKRTKSGTPVL
+226 LTKKKTTSGTPVL
-239 DNFCTDLTEK
+239 DNFCTDLTDK

-258 VGREKEME
+258 VGRDKEME
-266 RVAQILARRKKNNP
+266 RVAQILSRRKKNNP

-302 KRKVSRQLW
+302 KHKVARQLW

-331 QFEERIRNLLQELE
+331 QFEERIRNLLHELE

-399 IEKDGALD
+399 IEKDGALE

-413 MVAASTAEETLQILY
+413 MVAPSTAEETLQILH

-434 EKHHNVQYTDEA
+434 EKHHNVRYTDEA
-446 LEACV
+446 LGACV

-473 SGARTHIFNIPAS
+473 SGARTHISNIPAS

-504 MAISA
+504 MAIST

-520 ELQQKGEQLELL
+520 ELQQKSEQLEQL
-532 QKAWIDQHE
+532 QKAWVNEHE
-541 QKDTRVTAETVAQ
+541 QKDTQVTAETVAQ

-575 RRLEK
+575 RQLEK
-580 KLQDEVIGQDE
+580 NLQANVIGQDE
-591 AVRKVARAIQRSRV
+591 AIRKVARAIQRSRV

-627 TYLAKRL
+627 TYLTKRL

-642 AALIRIDMSE
+642 TALIRIDMSE

-696 KAHPDVFNILLQ
+696 KAHTDVFNILLQ

-750 QSTPTAEER
+750 QSQPTVEER

-773 QFAPEFLNRLDDIIY
+773 QFAPEFLNRLDDVIY
-788 FDQLSRQDI
+788 FDQLSREDI
-797 LRITNIELK
+797 RRITDIELQ

-821 SEETIERIA
+821 SDETIERIA
-830 NEGYDVQ
+830 TEGYDVQ

-845 AIQRIIEDPICEML
+845 AIQRIIEDPICEIL
-859 LADTGAGTEDGLPG
+859 LSDVSESDNADSPRKLSGNT
-873 ISEDKAIRL
+873 IRL

>member
-1 MIIFGIAI
+1 
-9 FWHELCTRIYRYK
+9 
-22 KQTTSHTR
+22 
-30 PYPYETPQNPNIH
+30 
-43 TYMDNNFS
+43 MDNKFSNDMASVFNFS
-51 KDMVSLFHFSKEE
+51 REE

-87 SNATR
+87 SKTTR
-92 MMHHVQPDLLSL
+92 LMHQVQPDLLSL
-104 KRHLEKVAREHKA
+104 KRHLEKMVREKKVGV
-117 SAVPDKNNM
+117 VPDKNAM
-126 ELNHEATRL
+126 ELNRDATRL
-135 MRLSMLEARAQHS
+135 MRLSILEARAQHS
-148 VEVDTEHLLRAMLKD
+148 DEVDTEHLLKAMLKD
-163 NGSTIQKLL
+163 QGSPIQQILE
-172 KEHGLTRENLYGE
+172 EHGLTRENLYGD
-185 VQNGYSQSDDD
+185 VKSGYSHTD
-196 DREEAYGSDG
+196 
-206 EASGDEDESMSTVG
+206 DEDEKDGEDDGFEMSG
-220 ADSSPI
+220 PAENDSPT
-226 LTKKRTKSGTPVL
+226 LTKKKTSKTGTPVL

-258 VGREKEME
+258 VGRDKEME
-266 RVAQILARRKKNNP
+266 RVAQILSRRKKNNP

-290 SAIVEGLAQRIV
+290 SAIVEGLAQRIIE
-302 KRKVSRQLW
+302 RKVARQLW
-311 NKRVLTLDM
+311 GKRVLTLDM
-320 AAMVAGTKFRG
+320 AALVAGTKFRG
-331 QFEERIRNLLQELE
+331 QFEERVRNLLMELE
-345 NNPDIII
+345 KNPDIII

-413 MVAASTAEETLQILY
+413 MVAPTTAEETLQILH
-428 RLRPVY
+428 RLKPAY
-434 EKHHNVQYTDEA
+434 EKHHKVHYTDEA

-458 SDRSFPDK
+458 SDRAFPDK

-473 SGARTHIFNIPAS
+473 SGARMHISNIPTS
-486 TEIDN
+486 TEMDK
-491 LETELRDIEERKN
+491 LEEELRSIEERKN
-504 MAISA
+504 MAIKA

-520 ELQQKGEQLELL
+520 ELQMKSEQLEQL
-532 QKAWIDQHE
+532 QQAWVE
-541 QKDTRVTAETVAQ
+541 QQEHNRTEVTGETVAQ
-554 VVSVMTG
+554 IVSIMTG
-561 IPTHRIGEEENSRL
+561 IPAHRIGSEENQRL
-575 RRLEK
+575 RMLDK
-580 KLQDEVIGQDE
+580 NLQGNVIGQDD
-591 AVRKVARAIQRSRV
+591 AVCKVVRAIQRSRV

-627 TYLAKRL
+627 TYLTKRL
-634 ALEMFGSE
+634 AVEMFGSE
-642 AALIRIDMSE
+642 ASLIRIDMSE

-723 DFRNTVIIMTSNSGT
+723 DFRNTIIIMTSNSGT
-738 RQIKDFGSGIGF
+738 RQIKDFGTGIGF
-750 QSTPTAEER
+750 QSTPTDEER

-788 FDQLSRQDI
+788 FDQLSREDI
-797 LRITNIELK
+797 QKIADIELK
-806 PLLRRIREMGYTLEL
+806 PLLRRISEMGYTLEI
-821 SEETIERIA
+821 SDSTKQQIVA
-830 NEGYDVQ
+830 EGYDVQ

-845 AIQRIIEDPICEML
+845 AIQRIIEDPVCEMIL
-859 LADTGAGTEDGLPG
+859 EER
-873 ISEDKAIRL
+873 IEDKVIRI

>member
-1 MIIFGIAI
+1 M
-9 FWHELCTRIYRYK
+9 L
-22 KQTTSHTR
+22 
-30 PYPYETPQNPNIH
+30 
-43 TYMDNNFS
+43 MDNKFS
-51 KDMVSLFHFSKEE
+51 NDMASVFNYSREE

-87 SNATR
+87 SKATR
-92 MMHHVQPDLLSL
+92 LMHQVQPDLISL
-104 KRHLEKVAREHKA
+104 KRHLERMAHEKKVEV
-117 SAVPDKNNM
+117 VPDKNSM
-126 ELNHEATRL
+126 ELNRDATRL
-135 MRLSMLEARAQHS
+135 MRLSILEARAQHS
-148 VEVDTEHLLRAMLKD
+148 EEVDTEHLLKAMLKD
-163 NGSTIQKLL
+163 QGSPIQQLL
-172 KEHGLTRENLYGE
+172 EEHGLTREKLYGE
-185 VQNGYSQSDDD
+185 TRNGYSQTDDD
-196 DREEAYGSDG
+196 DDDQAESNKGYEMSGGQESD
-206 EASGDEDESMSTVG
+206 
-220 ADSSPI
+220 SPT
-226 LTKKRTKSGTPVL
+226 LTKKKAHKSGTPVL
-239 DNFCTDLTEK
+239 DNFCIDLTEK

-266 RVAQILARRKKNNP
+266 RVAQILSRRKKNNP

-302 KRKVSRQLW
+302 ERKVASKLW
-311 NKRVLTLDM
+311 GKRILTLDM
-320 AAMVAGTKFRG
+320 AGMVAGTKFRG
-331 QFEERIRNLLQELE
+331 QFEERVRNLLMELE
-345 NNPDIII
+345 ANPDVII

-399 IEKDGALD
+399 IEKDGALE

-413 MVAASTAEETLQILY
+413 IVAQSTAEETLQILH
-428 RLRPVY
+428 RLRPAY
-434 EKHHNVQYTDEA
+434 EKHHKVKYTDEA

-451 QLTQRYI
+451 HLTQRYV

-473 SGARTHIFNIPAS
+473 SGARMHIFNIPANM
-486 TEIDN
+486 EIDN

-504 MAISA
+504 MAIKA
-509 QNYEAAADLRD
+509 QNYETAADLRD
-520 ELQQKGEQLELL
+520 ELQMKTEQLEQL
-532 QKAWIDQHE
+532 QKAWVE
-541 QKDTRVTAETVAQ
+541 QQEKNYTEVTAETVAQ
-554 VVSVMTG
+554 VVSIMTG
-561 IPTHRIGEEENSRL
+561 IPAHRIGDEENSRL
-575 RRLEK
+575 RLLAQNLK
-580 KLQDEVIGQDE
+580 GSVVGQDD
-591 AVRKVARAIQRSRV
+591 AVLKVARAIQRSRV

-627 TYLAKRL
+627 TYLTKRL
-634 ALEMFGSE
+634 AMEMFGSE
-642 AALIRIDMSE
+642 ASLIRIDMSE

-738 RQIKDFGSGIGF
+738 RQIKDFGTGIGF
-750 QSTPTAEER
+750 QTMPTDEDR
-759 KQQTRSIVEKALKK
+759 KKQTRSIVEKALKK
-773 QFAPEFLNRLDDIIY
+773 QFAPEFLNRLDDIVF
-788 FDQLSRQDI
+788 FDQLSQEDI
-797 LRITNIELK
+797 RRITDIELR
-806 PLLRRIREMGYTLEL
+806 PLLRRIKEMGYTLEL
-821 SEETIERIA
+821 SEDTINKIA
-830 NEGYDVQ
+830 TEGYDVQ

-859 LADTGAGTEDGLPG
+859 LSDKAEEF
-873 ISEDKAIRL
+873 SEDKVIRL

>member
-1 MIIFGIAI
+1 MASVF
-9 FWHELCTRIYRYK
+9 
-22 KQTTSHTR
+22 
-30 PYPYETPQNPNIH
+30 N
-43 TYMDNNFS
+43 
-51 KDMVSLFHFSKEE
+51 FSKEE

-79 LGMLRQNV
+79 LGILRQNV
-87 SNATR
+87 SKATR
-92 MMHHVQPDLLSL
+92 MMYKVQPDLLSL
-104 KRHLEKVAREHKA
+104 KRHLEKVARERKVA
-117 SAVPDKNNM
+117 TVPDRNSL
-126 ELNHEATRL
+126 ELNREATRL
-135 MRLSMLEARAQHS
+135 MRLSVLEARAQHS
-148 VEVDTEHLLRAMLKD
+148 EEVDTEHLLRAMLKD
-163 NGSTIQKLL
+163 QGSPIQQLL
-172 KEHGLTRENLYGE
+172 VEHGLTRENVYGD
-185 VQNGYSQSDDD
+185 VKDGYSQMD
-196 DREEAYGSDG
+196 
-206 EASGDEDESMSTVG
+206 DEDESEKSDGRFETSG
-220 ADSSPI
+220 SIDKDSST
-226 LTKKRTKSGTPVL
+226 LTMKKSSKSGTPVL
-239 DNFCTDLTEK
+239 DNFCTDLTAK

-266 RVAQILARRKKNNP
+266 RVAQILSRRKKNNP

-302 KRKVSRQLW
+302 ERKVARQLW
-311 NKRVLTLDM
+311 GKRILTLDM
-320 AAMVAGTKFRG
+320 ASMVAGTKFRG
-331 QFEERIRNLLQELE
+331 QFEERVRNLLQELE
-345 NNPDIII
+345 ANPDVII

-413 MVAASTAEETLQILY
+413 IVAQSTAEETLQILY
-428 RLRPVY
+428 RLRPAY
-434 EKHHNVQYTDEA
+434 EKHHKVQYTDEA
-446 LEACV
+446 LDACV
-451 QLTQRYI
+451 RLTQRYV

-473 SGARTHIFNIPAS
+473 SGARMHIFNITANM
-486 TEIDN
+486 EIDN

-504 MAISA
+504 MAIKS

-520 ELQQKGEQLELL
+520 ELQMKSEQLEQL
-532 QKAWIDQHE
+532 QRAWVEE
-541 QKDTRVTAETVAQ
+541 QEQNHTLVTEDTVAQ
-554 VVSVMTG
+554 VVSIMTG
-561 IPTHRIGEEENSRL
+561 IPAHRIGDEENTRL
-575 RRLEK
+575 RQLHK
-580 KLQDEVIGQDE
+580 NLHDCVVGQDE
-591 AVRKVARAIQRSRV
+591 AVQKVARAIQRSRV

-627 TYLAKRL
+627 TYLTKRL
-634 ALEMFGSE
+634 AVEMFGSE
-642 AALIRIDMSE
+642 ASLIRIDMSE

-723 DFRNTVIIMTSNSGT
+723 DFRNTIIIMTSNSGT
-738 RQIKDFGSGIGF
+738 RQIKDFGTGIGF
-750 QSTPTAEER
+750 QNRSTDEDR

-773 QFAPEFLNRLDDIIY
+773 QFAPEFLNRLDDIVY
-788 FDQLSRQDI
+788 FDQLSREDI
-797 LRITNIELK
+797 RRIADIELK
-806 PLLRRIREMGYTLEL
+806 PLLRRIKEMGYTLEL
-821 SEETIERIA
+821 SDKTIEQIA
-830 NEGYDVQ
+830 TEGYDVQ

-859 LADTGAGTEDGLPG
+859 LAEHSEG
-873 ISEDKAIRL
+873 IDENRVIRL

>member
-1 MIIFGIAI
+1 MASVF
-9 FWHELCTRIYRYK
+9 
-22 KQTTSHTR
+22 
-30 PYPYETPQNPNIH
+30 N
-43 TYMDNNFS
+43 
-51 KDMVSLFHFSKEE
+51 FSKEE

-79 LGMLRQNV
+79 LGILRQNV
-87 SNATR
+87 SKATR
-92 MMHHVQPDLLSL
+92 MMYKVQPDLLSL
-104 KRHLEKVAREHKA
+104 KRHLEKVARERKVA
-117 SAVPDKNNM
+117 TVPDRNSL
-126 ELNHEATRL
+126 ELNREATRL
-135 MRLSMLEARAQHS
+135 MRLSVLEARAQHS
-148 VEVDTEHLLRAMLKD
+148 EEVDTEHLLRAMLKD
-163 NGSTIQKLL
+163 QGSPIQQLL
-172 KEHGLTRENLYGE
+172 EEHGLTRENVYGD
-185 VQNGYSQSDDD
+185 VKDGYSHLD
-196 DREEAYGSDG
+196 
-206 EASGDEDESMSTVG
+206 DEDESEKSDGRFETSG
-220 ADSSPI
+220 SIDKDSST
-226 LTKKRTKSGTPVL
+226 LTMKKSSKSGTPVL
-239 DNFCTDLTEK
+239 DNFCTDLTAK

-266 RVAQILARRKKNNP
+266 RVAQILSRRKKNNP

-302 KRKVSRQLW
+302 ERKVARQLW
-311 NKRVLTLDM
+311 GKRILTLDM
-320 AAMVAGTKFRG
+320 ASMVAGTKFRG
-331 QFEERIRNLLQELE
+331 QFEERVRNLLQELE
-345 NNPDIII
+345 ANPDVII

-413 MVAASTAEETLQILY
+413 IVAQSTAEETLQILY
-428 RLRPVY
+428 RLRPAY
-434 EKHHNVQYTDEA
+434 EKHHKVQYTDEA
-446 LEACV
+446 LDACV
-451 QLTQRYI
+451 RLTQRYI

-473 SGARTHIFNIPAS
+473 SGARMHIFNIPANM
-486 TEIDN
+486 EIDN

-504 MAISA
+504 MAIKS

-520 ELQQKGEQLELL
+520 ELQMKSEQLEQL
-532 QKAWIDQHE
+532 QRAWVEE
-541 QKDTRVTAETVAQ
+541 QEQNHTLVTEDTVAQ
-554 VVSVMTG
+554 VVSIMTG
-561 IPTHRIGEEENSRL
+561 IPAHRIGDEENTRL
-575 RRLEK
+575 RQLHK
-580 KLQDEVIGQDE
+580 NLHDCVVGQDE
-591 AVRKVARAIQRSRV
+591 AVQKVARAIQRSRV

-627 TYLAKRL
+627 TYLTKRL
-634 ALEMFGSE
+634 AVEMFGSE
-642 AALIRIDMSE
+642 ASLIRIDMSE

-723 DFRNTVIIMTSNSGT
+723 DFRNTIIIMTSNSGT
-738 RQIKDFGSGIGF
+738 RQIKDFGTGIGF
-750 QSTPTAEER
+750 QNRSTDEDR

-773 QFAPEFLNRLDDIIY
+773 QFAPEFLNRLDDIVY
-788 FDQLSRQDI
+788 FDQLSREDI
-797 LRITNIELK
+797 RRIADIELK
-806 PLLRRIREMGYTLEL
+806 PLLRRIKEMGYTLEL
-821 SEETIERIA
+821 SDKTIEQIA
-830 NEGYDVQ
+830 TEGYDVQ

-859 LADTGAGTEDGLPG
+859 LAEHSEG
-873 ISEDKAIRL
+873 IDENRVIRL

>member
-1 MIIFGIAI
+1 MASVF
-9 FWHELCTRIYRYK
+9 
-22 KQTTSHTR
+22 
-30 PYPYETPQNPNIH
+30 N
-43 TYMDNNFS
+43 
-51 KDMVSLFHFSKEE
+51 FSKEE

-79 LGMLRQNV
+79 LGILRQNV
-87 SNATR
+87 SKATR
-92 MMHHVQPDLLSL
+92 MMYKVQPDLLSL
-104 KRHLEKVAREHKA
+104 KRHLEKVARERKVA
-117 SAVPDKNNM
+117 AVPDRNSL
-126 ELNHEATRL
+126 ELNREATRL
-135 MRLSMLEARAQHS
+135 MRLSVLEARAQHS
-148 VEVDTEHLLRAMLKD
+148 EEVDTEHLLRAMLKD
-163 NGSTIQKLL
+163 QGSPIQQLL
-172 KEHGLTRENLYGE
+172 EEHGLTRENVYGD
-185 VQNGYSQSDDD
+185 VKDGYSHLD
-196 DREEAYGSDG
+196 
-206 EASGDEDESMSTVG
+206 DEDESEKSDGRFETSG
-220 ADSSPI
+220 SIDKDSST
-226 LTKKRTKSGTPVL
+226 LTMKKSSKSGTPVL
-239 DNFCTDLTEK
+239 DNFCTDLTAK

-266 RVAQILARRKKNNP
+266 RVAQILSRRKKNNP

-302 KRKVSRQLW
+302 ERKVARQLW
-311 NKRVLTLDM
+311 GKRILTLDM
-320 AAMVAGTKFRG
+320 ASMVAGTKFRG
-331 QFEERIRNLLQELE
+331 QFEERVRNLLQELE
-345 NNPDIII
+345 ANPDVII

-413 MVAASTAEETLQILY
+413 IVAQSTAEETLQILY
-428 RLRPVY
+428 RLRPAY
-434 EKHHNVQYTDEA
+434 EKHHKVQYTDEA
-446 LEACV
+446 LDACV
-451 QLTQRYI
+451 RLTQRYV

-473 SGARTHIFNIPAS
+473 SGARMHIFNIPANM
-486 TEIDN
+486 EIDN

-504 MAISA
+504 MAIKS

-520 ELQQKGEQLELL
+520 ELQMKSEQLEQL
-532 QKAWIDQHE
+532 QRAWVEE
-541 QKDTRVTAETVAQ
+541 QEQNHTLVTEDTVAQ
-554 VVSVMTG
+554 VVSIMTG
-561 IPTHRIGEEENSRL
+561 IPAHRIGDEENTRL
-575 RRLEK
+575 RLLHK
-580 KLQDEVIGQDE
+580 NLHDCVVGQDE
-591 AVRKVARAIQRSRV
+591 AVQKVARAIQRSRV

-627 TYLAKRL
+627 TYLTKRL
-634 ALEMFGSE
+634 AVEMFGSE
-642 AALIRIDMSE
+642 ASLIRIDMSE

-723 DFRNTVIIMTSNSGT
+723 DFRNTIIIMTSNSGT
-738 RQIKDFGSGIGF
+738 RQIKDFGTGIGF
-750 QSTPTAEER
+750 QNRSTDEDR

-773 QFAPEFLNRLDDIIY
+773 QFAPEFLNRLDDIVY
-788 FDQLSRQDI
+788 FDQLSREDI
-797 LRITNIELK
+797 RRIADIELK
-806 PLLRRIREMGYTLEL
+806 PLLRRIKEMGYTLEL
-821 SEETIERIA
+821 SDKTIEQIA
-830 NEGYDVQ
+830 TEGYDVQ

-859 LADTGAGTEDGLPG
+859 LAEHPEG
-873 ISEDKAIRL
+873 IDENRVIRL

>member
-1 MIIFGIAI
+1 
-9 FWHELCTRIYRYK
+9 
-22 KQTTSHTR
+22 
-30 PYPYETPQNPNIH
+30 
-43 TYMDNNFS
+43 MDNKFS
-51 KDMVSLFHFSKEE
+51 NDMASVFNYSREE

-87 SNATR
+87 SKATR
-92 MMHHVQPDLLSL
+92 LMHQVQPDLISL
-104 KRHLEKVAREHKA
+104 KRHLERMAHEKKVEV
-117 SAVPDKNNM
+117 VPDKNSM
-126 ELNHEATRL
+126 ELNRDATRL
-135 MRLSMLEARAQHS
+135 MRLSILEARAQHS
-148 VEVDTEHLLRAMLKD
+148 EEVDTEHLLKAMLKD
-163 NGSTIQKLL
+163 QGSPIQQLL
-172 KEHGLTRENLYGE
+172 EEHGLTREKLYGE
-185 VQNGYSQSDDD
+185 TRNGYSQTDDD
-196 DREEAYGSDG
+196 DD
-206 EASGDEDESMSTVG
+206 DQ
-220 ADSSPI
+220 ADSNKGYEMSGGQESDSPT
-226 LTKKRTKSGTPVL
+226 LTKKKAHKSGTPVL
-239 DNFCTDLTEK
+239 DNFCIDLTEK

-266 RVAQILARRKKNNP
+266 RVAQILSRRKKNNP

-290 SAIVEGLAQRIV
+290 SAIVEGLAQRIIE
-302 KRKVSRQLW
+302 RKVASQLW
-311 NKRVLTLDM
+311 GKRILTLDM
-320 AAMVAGTKFRG
+320 AGMVAGTKFRG
-331 QFEERIRNLLQELE
+331 QFEERVRNLLMELE
-345 NNPDIII
+345 ANPDVII

-399 IEKDGALD
+399 IEKDGALE

-413 MVAASTAEETLQILY
+413 IVAQSTAEETLQILH
-428 RLRPVY
+428 RLRPAY
-434 EKHHNVQYTDEA
+434 EKHHKVKYTDEA

-451 QLTQRYI
+451 HLTQRYV

-473 SGARTHIFNIPAS
+473 SGARMHIFNIPANM
-486 TEIDN
+486 EIDN

-504 MAISA
+504 MAIKA
-509 QNYEAAADLRD
+509 QNYETAADLRD
-520 ELQQKGEQLELL
+520 ELQMKTEQLEQL
-532 QKAWIDQHE
+532 QKAWVE
-541 QKDTRVTAETVAQ
+541 QQEKNYTEVTAETVAQ
-554 VVSVMTG
+554 VVSIMTG
-561 IPTHRIGEEENSRL
+561 IPAHRIGDEENSRL
-575 RRLEK
+575 RLLEQNLK
-580 KLQDEVIGQDE
+580 GSVVGQDD
-591 AVRKVARAIQRSRV
+591 AVLKVTRAIQRSRV

-627 TYLAKRL
+627 TYLTKRL
-634 ALEMFGSE
+634 AMEMFGSE
-642 AALIRIDMSE
+642 ASLIRIDMSE

-738 RQIKDFGSGIGF
+738 RQIKDFGTGIGF
-750 QSTPTAEER
+750 QAMPTDEDR
-759 KQQTRSIVEKALKK
+759 KKQTRSIVEKALKK
-773 QFAPEFLNRLDDIIY
+773 QFAPEFLNRLDDIVF
-788 FDQLSRQDI
+788 FDQLSQEDI
-797 LRITNIELK
+797 RRITDIELR
-806 PLLRRIREMGYTLEL
+806 PLLRRIKEMGYTLEL
-821 SEETIERIA
+821 SEDTINKIA
-830 NEGYDVQ
+830 TEGYDVQ

-859 LADTGAGTEDGLPG
+859 LSDKAEG
-873 ISEDKAIRL
+873 IAEDKVIKL

>member
-1 MIIFGIAI
+1 MASVF
-9 FWHELCTRIYRYK
+9 
-22 KQTTSHTR
+22 
-30 PYPYETPQNPNIH
+30 N
-43 TYMDNNFS
+43 
-51 KDMVSLFHFSKEE
+51 FSKEE

-79 LGMLRQNV
+79 LGILRQNV
-87 SNATR
+87 SKATR
-92 MMHHVQPDLLSL
+92 MMYKVQPDLLSL
-104 KRHLEKVAREHKA
+104 KRHLEKVARERKVA
-117 SAVPDKNNM
+117 TVPDRNSL
-126 ELNHEATRL
+126 ELNREATRL
-135 MRLSMLEARAQHS
+135 MRLSVLEARAQHS
-148 VEVDTEHLLRAMLKD
+148 EEVDTEHLLRAMLKD
-163 NGSTIQKLL
+163 QGSPIQQLL
-172 KEHGLTRENLYGE
+172 EEHGLTRENVYGD
-185 VQNGYSQSDDD
+185 VKDGYSHLD
-196 DREEAYGSDG
+196 
-206 EASGDEDESMSTVG
+206 DEDESEKSDGRFETSG
-220 ADSSPI
+220 SIDKDSST
-226 LTKKRTKSGTPVL
+226 LTMKKSSKSGTPVL
-239 DNFCTDLTEK
+239 DNFCTDLTAK

-266 RVAQILARRKKNNP
+266 RVAQILSRRKKNNP

-302 KRKVSRQLW
+302 ERKVARQLW
-311 NKRVLTLDM
+311 GKRILTLDM
-320 AAMVAGTKFRG
+320 ASMVAGTKFRG
-331 QFEERIRNLLQELE
+331 QFEERVRNLLQELE
-345 NNPDIII
+345 ANPDVII

-413 MVAASTAEETLQILY
+413 IVAQSTAEETLQILY
-428 RLRPVY
+428 RLRPAY
-434 EKHHNVQYTDEA
+434 EKHHKVQYTDEA
-446 LEACV
+446 LDACV
-451 QLTQRYI
+451 RLTQRYV

-473 SGARTHIFNIPAS
+473 SGARMHIFNIPANM
-486 TEIDN
+486 EIDN

-504 MAISA
+504 MAIKS

-520 ELQQKGEQLELL
+520 ELQMKSEQLEQL
-532 QKAWIDQHE
+532 QRAWVEE
-541 QKDTRVTAETVAQ
+541 QEQNHTLVTEDTVAQ
-554 VVSVMTG
+554 VVSIMTG
-561 IPTHRIGEEENSRL
+561 IPAHRIGDEENTRL
-575 RRLEK
+575 RQLHK
-580 KLQDEVIGQDE
+580 NLHDCVVGQDE
-591 AVRKVARAIQRSRV
+591 AVQKVARAIQRSRV

-627 TYLAKRL
+627 TYLTKRL
-634 ALEMFGSE
+634 AVEMFGSE
-642 AALIRIDMSE
+642 ASLIRIDMSE

-723 DFRNTVIIMTSNSGT
+723 DFRNTIIIMTSNSGT
-738 RQIKDFGSGIGF
+738 RQIKDFGTGIGF
-750 QSTPTAEER
+750 QNRSTDEDR

-773 QFAPEFLNRLDDIIY
+773 QFAPEFLNRLDDIVY
-788 FDQLSRQDI
+788 FDQLSREDI
-797 LRITNIELK
+797 RRIADIELK
-806 PLLRRIREMGYTLEL
+806 PLLRRIKEMGYTLEL
-821 SEETIERIA
+821 SDKTIEQIA
-830 NEGYDVQ
+830 MEGYDVQ

-845 AIQRIIEDPICEML
+845 AIQRIIEEPICEML
-859 LADTGAGTEDGLPG
+859 LAEHPEG
-873 ISEDKAIRL
+873 IDENSVIRL

>member
-1 MIIFGIAI
+1 
-9 FWHELCTRIYRYK
+9 
-22 KQTTSHTR
+22 
-30 PYPYETPQNPNIH
+30 
-43 TYMDNNFS
+43 MDNKFSNDMASVFNFS
-51 KDMVSLFHFSKEE
+51 REE

-87 SNATR
+87 SKATR
-92 MMHHVQPDLLSL
+92 LMHQVQPDLLSL
-104 KRHLEKVAREHKA
+104 KRNLEKMAREKKVGM
-117 SAVPDKNNM
+117 VPNKNSM
-126 ELNHEATRL
+126 ELNREATRL
-135 MRLSMLEARAQHS
+135 MRLSVLEARAQHAE
-148 VEVDTEHLLRAMLKD
+148 EVDTEHLLKAMLKD
-163 NGSTIQKLL
+163 QGSPIQQLL
-172 KEHGLTRENLYGE
+172 EEHGLTREKLYGE
-185 VQNGYSQSDDD
+185 TRSGYSQTDDD
-196 DREEAYGSDG
+196 DDDQAESNKGYEM
-206 EASGDEDESMSTVG
+206 SGGQEN
-220 ADSSPI
+220 DSPT
-226 LTKKRTKSGTPVL
+226 LTKKKAHKSGTPVL
-239 DNFCTDLTEK
+239 NNFCIDLTEK

-290 SAIVEGLAQRIV
+290 SAIVEGLAQRIIE
-302 KRKVSRQLW
+302 RKVASQLW
-311 NKRVLTLDM
+311 GKRILTLDM
-320 AAMVAGTKFRG
+320 AGMVAGTKFRG
-331 QFEERIRNLLQELE
+331 QFEERVRNLLMELE
-345 NNPDIII
+345 ANPDVII

-399 IEKDGALD
+399 IEKDGALE

-413 MVAASTAEETLQILY
+413 IVAQSTAEETLQILH
-428 RLRPVY
+428 RLRPAY
-434 EKHHNVQYTDEA
+434 EKHHKVKYTDEA

-451 QLTQRYI
+451 HLTQRYV

-473 SGARTHIFNIPAS
+473 SGARMHIFNIPANM
-486 TEIDN
+486 EIDN

-504 MAISA
+504 MAIKA
-509 QNYEAAADLRD
+509 QNYETAADLRD
-520 ELQQKGEQLELL
+520 ELQMKTEQLEQL
-532 QKAWIDQHE
+532 QKAWVE
-541 QKDTRVTAETVAQ
+541 QQEKNYTEVTAETVAQ
-554 VVSVMTG
+554 VVSIMTG
-561 IPTHRIGEEENSRL
+561 IPAHRIGDEENSRL
-575 RRLEK
+575 RQLEQNLK
-580 KLQDEVIGQDE
+580 GSVVGQDD
-591 AVRKVARAIQRSRV
+591 AVLKVTRAIQRSRV

-627 TYLAKRL
+627 TYLTKRL
-634 ALEMFGSE
+634 AMEMFGSE
-642 AALIRIDMSE
+642 ASLIRIDMSE

-708 VMDEGRLTDGNGTTI
+708 VMDDGRLTDGNGTTI

-738 RQIKDFGSGIGF
+738 RQIKDFGTGIGF
-750 QSTPTAEER
+750 QAMPTDEDR
-759 KQQTRSIVEKALKK
+759 KKQTRSIVEKALKK
-773 QFAPEFLNRLDDIIY
+773 QFAPEFLNRLDDIVF
-788 FDQLSRQDI
+788 FDQLSQDDI
-797 LRITNIELK
+797 RRITDIELR
-806 PLLRRIREMGYTLEL
+806 PLLRRIKEMGYTLEL
-821 SEETIERIA
+821 SEDTIRKIA
-830 NEGYDVQ
+830 TEGYDVQ

-859 LADTGAGTEDGLPG
+859 LSDKADG
-873 ISEDKAIRL
+873 ISEDKVIRL